1 MSILNLLRGLNVE
14 VDPIKNKVTITG
26 LRFLYVCRDLEK
38 YIGAKMLYSILDN
51 VSYSRL
57 VFSMFYL
64 PDFYHAIN
72 TLLTDPKFKRRIR
85 SGRELLAIRTE
96 LEKIPLIANIK
107 IINETEPNAIP
118 KIDKSKLNKIFNNI
132 KLFDY
137 QDKFIDDCIW
147 KSKLLGLNGYLLDA
161 PPGAGKAQP
170 LYSKVKIPG
179 GWTTMGEIQPGDYV
193 ETDEGKYTRVLDTF
207 PQGLRDVYEITFKDG
222 RKVRCDENHL
232 WKVHFYD
239 WKLPNTCDD
248 GYRIKT
254 TLEMIKE
261 HKRVRSKGKY
271 LKIPLV
277 TGIDR
282 PSYRDV
288 DLPLDPYFLGA
299 ILGDG
304 GISGTGVHIHT
315 PDEEIIDKIREKLIP
330 ECQIIKNNYIESTCP
345 VFSVVRSGRENGR
358 KNQVK
363 EILIE
368 LGLYG
373 KRAWEKSI
381 PEVYFT
387 GSYHQRLELLKGLL
401 DTDGYAGNGGSIEFS
416 STSETMALQVQEL
429 VWSIGGICKLAKRQT
444 YFTHKGVKKSGRIS
458 YRLNIRHQF
467 PESLFHV
474 TRKRDNLSND
484 NQYSR
489 HGLKLAITDIEYIG
503 KEETKCISIL
513 SEKKLYLT
521 DNYIVTHNTI
531 TSISLMEVLDAD
543 TIIVVCPK
551 KAVNNVWDETINRIY
566 KEPQSY
572 SMSLPVLHGPSKPA
586 GFDINDHF
594 IVCHYESLGKLN
606 DYLKSIKIPNKK
618 YAVVLD
624 ECLHPDTEVLTPTG
638 FKSIKDVTTDD
649 KVLQYNP
656 DGSNS
661 WVNPSRVVKKPTLES
676 HHYINSRWEQV
687 VTPNHRMIYKQKH
700 RKSGELSL
708 REKLSKDY
716 YPGDDNTIVSGIL
729 INNGKT
735 KLTPLEKLLIAI
747 QADGSI
753 NYVSEVS
760 KFIKIEFHL
769 TKERKINRLLNI
781 LKDVGIE
788 YSDYSSRNTDRI
800 DKRFLIR
807 IPFEMLDFLKGFE
820 SCAKKI
826 KSFDSWVDL
835 SDKTSDWCREFIEEL
850 VEWDGYKSPPVDGII
865 KYIYYSSTE
874 SINADIV
881 QLVAANCGVRI
892 KRTLSIDDRKETYKD
907 NHRINMMKVSLANN
921 QCTRKVINKH
931 IDPVDFYCVTV
942 PSGMF
947 YVRYNNK
954 VSVTGNCHS
963 LNSHNSERSI
973 QFRELVSKI
982 DPIFCLWM
990 SGTPIKALGTET
1002 MTMFATI
1009 DRLFDKSVYKSF
1021 LKVFGISGV
1030 YAISV
1035 MAHRLQLVRS
1045 EIKTNGSGVEQYTHK
1060 VKVTLQNGAD
1070 YTLKTISNKMID
1082 YVKERKE
1089 YYQKNA
1095 KKYEEDFFT
1104 SIDVYISEVTRG
1116 RGNTTLFRNELED
1129 YLTKAKT
1136 LHNGYSPTDPKH
1148 KQYVLECNYY
1158 EDKVIIPRLP
1168 NDVKK
1173 IFRKAKSVYKY
1184 VELTIMGEALGN
1196 ILGKARSRCNA
1207 DMVKQLVTD
1216 AKVIS
1221 EDGEIY
1227 QSNLPDLILNAQA
1240 KTIIF
1245 TDYVEVVKET
1255 EYQLKLKGFK
1265 PISIFGETTSGN
1277 GLALQTKIF
1286 KEDSEINPL
1295 ITTYKTLSEAVP
1307 LTEANRVIFL
1317 NLPFRSGTYEQAVKR
1332 ANRIGQTL
1340 DVDLFEVT
1348 LDTGEEPNISTRN
1361 EDILKW
1367 SEEQVA
1373 LILGKK
1379 LPEENKEIL
1388 HGLIETSTIEDKV
1401 KTGINTITKV
1411 ASKFLDW

>member
-14 VDPIKNKVTITG
+14 VDPINNKVTITG

-96 LEKIPLIANIK
+96 LEKIPLVANIK
-107 IINETEPNAIP
+107 IINSTDPSTIP

-161 PPGAGKAQP
+161 PMGSGK
-170 LYSKVKIPG
+170 S
-179 GWTTMGEIQPGDYV
+179 
-193 ETDEGKYTRVLDTF
+193 
-207 PQGLRDVYEITFKDG
+207 
-222 RKVRCDENHL
+222 
-232 WKVHFYD
+232 
-239 WKLPNTCDD
+239 
-248 GYRIKT
+248 
-254 TLEMIKE
+254 
-261 HKRVRSKGKY
+261 
-271 LKIPLV
+271 
-277 TGIDR
+277 
-282 PSYRDV
+282 
-288 DLPLDPYFLGA
+288 
-299 ILGDG
+299 ILG
-304 GISGTGVHIHT
+304 V
-315 PDEEIIDKIREKLIP
+315 
-330 ECQIIKNNYIESTCP
+330 
-345 VFSVVRSGRENGR
+345 
-358 KNQVK
+358 
-363 EILIE
+363 
-368 LGLYG
+368 
-373 KRAWEKSI
+373 
-381 PEVYFT
+381 
-387 GSYHQRLELLKGLL
+387 
-401 DTDGYAGNGGSIEFS
+401 
-416 STSETMALQVQEL
+416 
-429 VWSIGGICKLAKRQT
+429 
-444 YFTHKGVKKSGRIS
+444 
-458 YRLNIRHQF
+458 
-467 PESLFHV
+467 
-474 TRKRDNLSND
+474 
-484 NQYSR
+484 
-489 HGLKLAITDIEYIG
+489 
-503 KEETKCISIL
+503 
-513 SEKKLYLT
+513 
-521 DNYIVTHNTI
+521 
-531 TSISLMEVLDAD
+531 SLMEILNIDI
-543 TIIVVCPK
+543 IIVVCPK
-551 KAVNNVWDETINRIY
+551 KAINNVWDETINRIY

-586 GFDINDHF
+586 GFDINDRF

-606 DYLKSIKIPNKK
+606 DYLKSIKIPNKR
-618 YAVVLD
+618 YGILLD
-624 ECLHPDTEVLTPTG
+624 E
-638 FKSIKDVTTDD
+638 S
-649 KVLQYNP
+649 
-656 DGSNS
+656 
-661 WVNPSRVVKKPTLES
+661 
-676 HHYINSRWEQV
+676 
-687 VTPNHRMIYKQKH
+687 
-700 RKSGELSL
+700 
-708 REKLSKDY
+708 
-716 YPGDDNTIVSGIL
+716 
-729 INNGKT
+729 
-735 KLTPLEKLLIAI
+735 
-747 QADGSI
+747 
-753 NYVSEVS
+753 
-760 KFIKIEFHL
+760 
-769 TKERKINRLLNI
+769 
-781 LKDVGIE
+781 
-788 YSDYSSRNTDRI
+788 
-800 DKRFLIR
+800 
-807 IPFEMLDFLKGFE
+807 
-820 SCAKKI
+820 
-826 KSFDSWVDL
+826 
-835 SDKTSDWCREFIEEL
+835 
-850 VEWDGYKSPPVDGII
+850 
-865 KYIYYSSTE
+865 
-874 SINADIV
+874 
-881 QLVAANCGVRI
+881 
-892 KRTLSIDDRKETYKD
+892 
-907 NHRINMMKVSLANN
+907 
-921 QCTRKVINKH
+921 
-931 IDPVDFYCVTV
+931 
-942 PSGMF
+942 
-947 YVRYNNK
+947 
-954 VSVTGNCHS
+954 HS

-1095 KKYEEDFFT
+1095 KKYEDDFFS
-1104 SIDVYISEVTRG
+1104 SIEVYRSCVVKG
-1116 RGNTTLFRNELED
+1116 RGDTSFFRADLED
-1129 YLTKAKT
+1129 YLSKAKT

>member
-14 VDPIKNKVTITG
+14 VDPVRNKVEITG

-107 IINETEPNAIP
+107 VINETEPNAIP
-118 KIDKSKLNKIFNNI
+118 KLDKSKLNRIFNNI

-137 QDKFIDDCIW
+137 QDKFIDDCVW

-161 PPGAGKAQP
+161 PPG
-170 LYSKVKIPG
+170 
-179 GWTTMGEIQPGDYV
+179 
-193 ETDEGKYTRVLDTF
+193 
-207 PQGLRDVYEITFKDG
+207 
-222 RKVRCDENHL
+222 
-232 WKVHFYD
+232 
-239 WKLPNTCDD
+239 
-248 GYRIKT
+248 
-254 TLEMIKE
+254 
-261 HKRVRSKGKY
+261 
-271 LKIPLV
+271 
-277 TGIDR
+277 
-282 PSYRDV
+282 
-288 DLPLDPYFLGA
+288 
-299 ILGDG
+299 
-304 GISGTGVHIHT
+304 SG
-315 PDEEIIDKIREKLIP
+315 
-330 ECQIIKNNYIESTCP
+330 
-345 VFSVVRSGRENGR
+345 
-358 KNQVK
+358 
-363 EILIE
+363 
-368 LGLYG
+368 
-373 KRAWEKSI
+373 KSI
-381 PEVYFT
+381 
-387 GSYHQRLELLKGLL
+387 S
-401 DTDGYAGNGGSIEFS
+401 
-416 STSETMALQVQEL
+416 
-429 VWSIGGICKLAKRQT
+429 
-444 YFTHKGVKKSGRIS
+444 
-458 YRLNIRHQF
+458 
-467 PESLFHV
+467 
-474 TRKRDNLSND
+474 
-484 NQYSR
+484 
-489 HGLKLAITDIEYIG
+489 
-503 KEETKCISIL
+503 
-513 SEKKLYLT
+513 
-521 DNYIVTHNTI
+521 
-531 TSISLMEVLDAD
+531 SISLMEILDID
-543 TIIVVCPK
+543 TIFVVSPK
-551 KAVNNVWDETINRIY
+551 KAVNDVWDETITRIY
-566 KEPQSY
+566 KEPQPY

-586 GFDINDHF
+586 GFDINDRF

-606 DYLKSIKIPNKK
+606 DYLKSIKIPNKR
-618 YAVVLD
+618 YGVILD
-624 ECLHPDTEVLTPTG
+624 E
-638 FKSIKDVTTDD
+638 S
-649 KVLQYNP
+649 
-656 DGSNS
+656 
-661 WVNPSRVVKKPTLES
+661 
-676 HHYINSRWEQV
+676 
-687 VTPNHRMIYKQKH
+687 
-700 RKSGELSL
+700 
-708 REKLSKDY
+708 
-716 YPGDDNTIVSGIL
+716 
-729 INNGKT
+729 
-735 KLTPLEKLLIAI
+735 
-747 QADGSI
+747 
-753 NYVSEVS
+753 
-760 KFIKIEFHL
+760 
-769 TKERKINRLLNI
+769 
-781 LKDVGIE
+781 
-788 YSDYSSRNTDRI
+788 
-800 DKRFLIR
+800 
-807 IPFEMLDFLKGFE
+807 
-820 SCAKKI
+820 
-826 KSFDSWVDL
+826 
-835 SDKTSDWCREFIEEL
+835 
-850 VEWDGYKSPPVDGII
+850 
-865 KYIYYSSTE
+865 
-874 SINADIV
+874 
-881 QLVAANCGVRI
+881 
-892 KRTLSIDDRKETYKD
+892 
-907 NHRINMMKVSLANN
+907 
-921 QCTRKVINKH
+921 
-931 IDPVDFYCVTV
+931 
-942 PSGMF
+942 
-947 YVRYNNK
+947 
-954 VSVTGNCHS
+954 HS

-1095 KKYEEDFFT
+1095 KKYEDDFFS
-1104 SIDVYISEVTRG
+1104 SIEVYRSRVVKG
-1116 RGNTTLFRNELED
+1116 RGDTGLFRADLED
-1129 YLTKAKT
+1129 YLSKAKT

-1173 IFRKAKSVYKY
+1173 VFRKAKSVYKY

-1227 QSNLPDLILNAQA
+1227 QSNLPDLILNSQA

-1388 HGLIETSTIEDKV
+1388 HGLIETSTIEDKI
-1401 KTGINTITKV
+1401 KTGIDTVTRV

>member
-1 MSILNLLRGLNVE
+1 MSILNLLRGLKVE
-14 VDPIKNKVTITG
+14 VDPVSNKVTITG

-161 PPGAGKAQP
+161 PPG
-170 LYSKVKIPG
+170 
-179 GWTTMGEIQPGDYV
+179 
-193 ETDEGKYTRVLDTF
+193 
-207 PQGLRDVYEITFKDG
+207 
-222 RKVRCDENHL
+222 
-232 WKVHFYD
+232 
-239 WKLPNTCDD
+239 
-248 GYRIKT
+248 
-254 TLEMIKE
+254 
-261 HKRVRSKGKY
+261 
-271 LKIPLV
+271 
-277 TGIDR
+277 
-282 PSYRDV
+282 
-288 DLPLDPYFLGA
+288 
-299 ILGDG
+299 
-304 GISGTGVHIHT
+304 SG
-315 PDEEIIDKIREKLIP
+315 
-330 ECQIIKNNYIESTCP
+330 
-345 VFSVVRSGRENGR
+345 
-358 KNQVK
+358 
-363 EILIE
+363 
-368 LGLYG
+368 
-373 KRAWEKSI
+373 KSI
-381 PEVYFT
+381 
-387 GSYHQRLELLKGLL
+387 S
-401 DTDGYAGNGGSIEFS
+401 
-416 STSETMALQVQEL
+416 
-429 VWSIGGICKLAKRQT
+429 
-444 YFTHKGVKKSGRIS
+444 
-458 YRLNIRHQF
+458 
-467 PESLFHV
+467 
-474 TRKRDNLSND
+474 
-484 NQYSR
+484 
-489 HGLKLAITDIEYIG
+489 
-503 KEETKCISIL
+503 
-513 SEKKLYLT
+513 
-521 DNYIVTHNTI
+521 
-531 TSISLMEVLDAD
+531 SISLMEILDID
-543 TIIVVCPK
+543 TIFVVSPK
-551 KAVNNVWDETINRIY
+551 KAVNDVWDETITRIY
-566 KEPQSY
+566 KEPQPY

-586 GFDINDHF
+586 GFDIGDRF

-606 DYLKSIKIPNKK
+606 DYLKSIKIPNKR
-618 YAVVLD
+618 YGVILD
-624 ECLHPDTEVLTPTG
+624 E
-638 FKSIKDVTTDD
+638 S
-649 KVLQYNP
+649 
-656 DGSNS
+656 
-661 WVNPSRVVKKPTLES
+661 
-676 HHYINSRWEQV
+676 
-687 VTPNHRMIYKQKH
+687 
-700 RKSGELSL
+700 
-708 REKLSKDY
+708 
-716 YPGDDNTIVSGIL
+716 
-729 INNGKT
+729 
-735 KLTPLEKLLIAI
+735 
-747 QADGSI
+747 
-753 NYVSEVS
+753 
-760 KFIKIEFHL
+760 
-769 TKERKINRLLNI
+769 
-781 LKDVGIE
+781 
-788 YSDYSSRNTDRI
+788 
-800 DKRFLIR
+800 
-807 IPFEMLDFLKGFE
+807 
-820 SCAKKI
+820 
-826 KSFDSWVDL
+826 
-835 SDKTSDWCREFIEEL
+835 
-850 VEWDGYKSPPVDGII
+850 
-865 KYIYYSSTE
+865 
-874 SINADIV
+874 
-881 QLVAANCGVRI
+881 
-892 KRTLSIDDRKETYKD
+892 
-907 NHRINMMKVSLANN
+907 
-921 QCTRKVINKH
+921 
-931 IDPVDFYCVTV
+931 
-942 PSGMF
+942 
-947 YVRYNNK
+947 
-954 VSVTGNCHS
+954 HS

-1095 KKYEEDFFT
+1095 KKYEDDFFS
-1104 SIDVYISEVTRG
+1104 SIEVYRSCVVKG
-1116 RGNTTLFRNELED
+1116 RGDTSFFRADLED
-1129 YLTKAKT
+1129 YLSKAKT

-1388 HGLIETSTIEDKV
+1388 HGLIETSTIEDKI
-1401 KTGINTITKV
+1401 KTGIDTVTRV

>member
-14 VDPIKNKVTITG
+14 VDPVSNKVTITG

-107 IINETEPNAIP
+107 TINSTEPNAIP
-118 KIDKSKLNKIFNNI
+118 KLDKSKLNKIFNNI

-137 QDKFIDDCIW
+137 QDKFIDDCVW
-147 KSKLLGLNGYLLDA
+147 KSKLLSLNGYLLDA
-161 PPGAGKAQP
+161 AAG
-170 LYSKVKIPG
+170 S
-179 GWTTMGEIQPGDYV
+179 
-193 ETDEGKYTRVLDTF
+193 GKTF
-207 PQGLRDVYEITFKDG
+207 L
-222 RKVRCDENHL
+222 
-232 WKVHFYD
+232 
-239 WKLPNTCDD
+239 
-248 GYRIKT
+248 
-254 TLEMIKE
+254 
-261 HKRVRSKGKY
+261 
-271 LKIPLV
+271 
-277 TGIDR
+277 
-282 PSYRDV
+282 
-288 DLPLDPYFLGA
+288 
-299 ILGDG
+299 
-304 GISGTGVHIHT
+304 
-315 PDEEIIDKIREKLIP
+315 
-330 ECQIIKNNYIESTCP
+330 
-345 VFSVVRSGRENGR
+345 
-358 KNQVK
+358 
-363 EILIE
+363 
-368 LGLYG
+368 
-373 KRAWEKSI
+373 
-381 PEVYFT
+381 
-387 GSYHQRLELLKGLL
+387 
-401 DTDGYAGNGGSIEFS
+401 
-416 STSETMALQVQEL
+416 
-429 VWSIGGICKLAKRQT
+429 
-444 YFTHKGVKKSGRIS
+444 
-458 YRLNIRHQF
+458 
-467 PESLFHV
+467 
-474 TRKRDNLSND
+474 
-484 NQYSR
+484 
-489 HGLKLAITDIEYIG
+489 
-503 KEETKCISIL
+503 
-513 SEKKLYLT
+513 
-521 DNYIVTHNTI
+521 
-531 TSISLMEVLDAD
+531 SISLAEMLDAD

-551 KAVNNVWDETINRIY
+551 KAVNDVWDETITRIY

-586 GFDINDHF
+586 GFDINDRF

-606 DYLKSIKIPNKK
+606 DYLNSIKIPNKR
-618 YAVVLD
+618 YFVVLD
-624 ECLHPDTEVLTPTG
+624 E
-638 FKSIKDVTTDD
+638 
-649 KVLQYNP
+649 
-656 DGSNS
+656 
-661 WVNPSRVVKKPTLES
+661 
-676 HHYINSRWEQV
+676 
-687 VTPNHRMIYKQKH
+687 
-700 RKSGELSL
+700 
-708 REKLSKDY
+708 
-716 YPGDDNTIVSGIL
+716 
-729 INNGKT
+729 
-735 KLTPLEKLLIAI
+735 
-747 QADGSI
+747 
-753 NYVSEVS
+753 
-760 KFIKIEFHL
+760 
-769 TKERKINRLLNI
+769 
-781 LKDVGIE
+781 
-788 YSDYSSRNTDRI
+788 
-800 DKRFLIR
+800 
-807 IPFEMLDFLKGFE
+807 
-820 SCAKKI
+820 
-826 KSFDSWVDL
+826 
-835 SDKTSDWCREFIEEL
+835 
-850 VEWDGYKSPPVDGII
+850 
-865 KYIYYSSTE
+865 
-874 SINADIV
+874 
-881 QLVAANCGVRI
+881 
-892 KRTLSIDDRKETYKD
+892 
-907 NHRINMMKVSLANN
+907 
-921 QCTRKVINKH
+921 
-931 IDPVDFYCVTV
+931 
-942 PSGMF
+942 
-947 YVRYNNK
+947 
-954 VSVTGNCHS
+954 CHS

-1095 KKYEEDFFT
+1095 KKYEDDFFS
-1104 SIDVYISEVTRG
+1104 SIEVYRSRVVKG
-1116 RGNTTLFRNELED
+1116 RGDTNFFRADLED
-1129 YLTKAKT
+1129 YLSKAKT

-1173 IFRKAKSVYKY
+1173 VFRKAKSVYKY

-1207 DMVKQLVTD
+1207 DMVKQLVAD

-1286 KEDSEINPL
+1286 KEDNEINPL

-1388 HGLIETSTIEDKV
+1388 HGLIETSTIEDKI
-1401 KTGINTITKV
+1401 KTGIDTVTRV

>member
-14 VDPIKNKVTITG
+14 VDPVSNKVTITG

-107 IINETEPNAIP
+107 TINSTEPNRIP

-137 QDKFIDDCIW
+137 QDKFIDDCVW

-161 PPGAGKAQP
+161 GAG
-170 LYSKVKIPG
+170 L
-179 GWTTMGEIQPGDYV
+179 
-193 ETDEGKYTRVLDTF
+193 GKT
-207 PQGLRDVYEITFKDG
+207 
-222 RKVRCDENHL
+222 
-232 WKVHFYD
+232 
-239 WKLPNTCDD
+239 
-248 GYRIKT
+248 
-254 TLEMIKE
+254 
-261 HKRVRSKGKY
+261 
-271 LKIPLV
+271 
-277 TGIDR
+277 
-282 PSYRDV
+282 
-288 DLPLDPYFLGA
+288 
-299 ILGDG
+299 IL
-304 GISGTGVHIHT
+304 
-315 PDEEIIDKIREKLIP
+315 
-330 ECQIIKNNYIESTCP
+330 
-345 VFSVVRSGRENGR
+345 
-358 KNQVK
+358 
-363 EILIE
+363 
-368 LGLYG
+368 
-373 KRAWEKSI
+373 
-381 PEVYFT
+381 
-387 GSYHQRLELLKGLL
+387 
-401 DTDGYAGNGGSIEFS
+401 
-416 STSETMALQVQEL
+416 
-429 VWSIGGICKLAKRQT
+429 
-444 YFTHKGVKKSGRIS
+444 
-458 YRLNIRHQF
+458 
-467 PESLFHV
+467 
-474 TRKRDNLSND
+474 
-484 NQYSR
+484 
-489 HGLKLAITDIEYIG
+489 
-503 KEETKCISIL
+503 
-513 SEKKLYLT
+513 
-521 DNYIVTHNTI
+521 
-531 TSISLMEVLDAD
+531 SISLAEMLDAD

-551 KAVNNVWDETINRIY
+551 KAVNDVWDETINRIY

-586 GFDINDHF
+586 GFDINDRF

-606 DYLKSIKIPNKK
+606 DYLNSIKIPNKR
-618 YAVVLD
+618 YFVVLD
-624 ECLHPDTEVLTPTG
+624 E
-638 FKSIKDVTTDD
+638 
-649 KVLQYNP
+649 
-656 DGSNS
+656 
-661 WVNPSRVVKKPTLES
+661 
-676 HHYINSRWEQV
+676 
-687 VTPNHRMIYKQKH
+687 
-700 RKSGELSL
+700 
-708 REKLSKDY
+708 
-716 YPGDDNTIVSGIL
+716 
-729 INNGKT
+729 
-735 KLTPLEKLLIAI
+735 
-747 QADGSI
+747 
-753 NYVSEVS
+753 
-760 KFIKIEFHL
+760 
-769 TKERKINRLLNI
+769 
-781 LKDVGIE
+781 
-788 YSDYSSRNTDRI
+788 
-800 DKRFLIR
+800 
-807 IPFEMLDFLKGFE
+807 
-820 SCAKKI
+820 
-826 KSFDSWVDL
+826 
-835 SDKTSDWCREFIEEL
+835 
-850 VEWDGYKSPPVDGII
+850 
-865 KYIYYSSTE
+865 
-874 SINADIV
+874 
-881 QLVAANCGVRI
+881 
-892 KRTLSIDDRKETYKD
+892 
-907 NHRINMMKVSLANN
+907 
-921 QCTRKVINKH
+921 
-931 IDPVDFYCVTV
+931 
-942 PSGMF
+942 
-947 YVRYNNK
+947 
-954 VSVTGNCHS
+954 CHS

-982 DPIFCLWM
+982 DPVFCLWM

-1095 KKYEEDFFT
+1095 KKYEDDFFS
-1104 SIDVYISEVTRG
+1104 SIEVYRSRVVKG
-1116 RGNTTLFRNELED
+1116 RGDTGFFRADLED
-1129 YLTKAKT
+1129 YLVKAKT

-1173 IFRKAKSVYKY
+1173 VFRKAKSVYKY

-1388 HGLIETSTIEDKV
+1388 HGLIETSTIEDKI
-1401 KTGINTITKV
+1401 KTGIDTVTRV

>member
-14 VDPIKNKVTITG
+14 VDPVSNKVTITG

-161 PPGAGKAQP
+161 PPGAGKTA
-170 LYSKVKIPG
+170 
-179 GWTTMGEIQPGDYV
+179 
-193 ETDEGKYTRVLDTF
+193 
-207 PQGLRDVYEITFKDG
+207 
-222 RKVRCDENHL
+222 
-232 WKVHFYD
+232 
-239 WKLPNTCDD
+239 
-248 GYRIKT
+248 
-254 TLEMIKE
+254 
-261 HKRVRSKGKY
+261 
-271 LKIPLV
+271 
-277 TGIDR
+277 
-282 PSYRDV
+282 
-288 DLPLDPYFLGA
+288 A
-299 ILGDG
+299 
-304 GISGTGVHIHT
+304 
-315 PDEEIIDKIREKLIP
+315 
-330 ECQIIKNNYIESTCP
+330 
-345 VFSVVRSGRENGR
+345 
-358 KNQVK
+358 
-363 EILIE
+363 
-368 LGLYG
+368 
-373 KRAWEKSI
+373 
-381 PEVYFT
+381 
-387 GSYHQRLELLKGLL
+387 
-401 DTDGYAGNGGSIEFS
+401 
-416 STSETMALQVQEL
+416 
-429 VWSIGGICKLAKRQT
+429 
-444 YFTHKGVKKSGRIS
+444 
-458 YRLNIRHQF
+458 
-467 PESLFHV
+467 
-474 TRKRDNLSND
+474 
-484 NQYSR
+484 
-489 HGLKLAITDIEYIG
+489 
-503 KEETKCISIL
+503 
-513 SEKKLYLT
+513 
-521 DNYIVTHNTI
+521 
-531 TSISLMEVLDAD
+531 SISLMEVLDAD

-551 KAVNNVWDETINRIY
+551 KAVNDVWDETINRIY

-572 SMSLPVLHGPSKPA
+572 SLSLPVLHGPSKPA

-624 ECLHPDTEVLTPTG
+624 E
-638 FKSIKDVTTDD
+638 
-649 KVLQYNP
+649 
-656 DGSNS
+656 
-661 WVNPSRVVKKPTLES
+661 S
-676 HHYINSRWEQV
+676 HL
-687 VTPNHRMIYKQKH
+687 M
-700 RKSGELSL
+700 
-708 REKLSKDY
+708 
-716 YPGDDNTIVSGIL
+716 
-729 INNGKT
+729 
-735 KLTPLEKLLIAI
+735 
-747 QADGSI
+747 
-753 NYVSEVS
+753 
-760 KFIKIEFHL
+760 
-769 TKERKINRLLNI
+769 
-781 LKDVGIE
+781 
-788 YSDYSSRNTDRI
+788 
-800 DKRFLIR
+800 
-807 IPFEMLDFLKGFE
+807 
-820 SCAKKI
+820 
-826 KSFDSWVDL
+826 
-835 SDKTSDWCREFIEEL
+835 
-850 VEWDGYKSPPVDGII
+850 
-865 KYIYYSSTE
+865 
-874 SINADIV
+874 
-881 QLVAANCGVRI
+881 
-892 KRTLSIDDRKETYKD
+892 
-907 NHRINMMKVSLANN
+907 
-921 QCTRKVINKH
+921 
-931 IDPVDFYCVTV
+931 
-942 PSGMF
+942 
-947 YVRYNNK
+947 
-954 VSVTGNCHS
+954 
-963 LNSHNSERSI
+963 NSHNSERSI

-1095 KKYEEDFFT
+1095 KKYEDDFFS
-1104 SIDVYISEVTRG
+1104 SIEVYRSCVVKG
-1116 RGNTTLFRNELED
+1116 RGDTSFFRADLED
-1129 YLTKAKT
+1129 YLSKAKT

-1388 HGLIETSTIEDKV
+1388 HGLIETSTIEDKI
-1401 KTGINTITKV
+1401 KTGIDTVTRV

>member
-14 VDPIKNKVTITG
+14 VDPVNNKVTITG

-107 IINETEPNAIP
+107 TINNTEPNAIP

-137 QDKFIDDCIW
+137 QDKFIDDCVW

-161 PPGAGKAQP
+161 PAG
-170 LYSKVKIPG
+170 S
-179 GWTTMGEIQPGDYV
+179 
-193 ETDEGKYTRVLDTF
+193 GK
-207 PQGLRDVYEITFKDG
+207 
-222 RKVRCDENHL
+222 
-232 WKVHFYD
+232 
-239 WKLPNTCDD
+239 
-248 GYRIKT
+248 
-254 TLEMIKE
+254 
-261 HKRVRSKGKY
+261 
-271 LKIPLV
+271 
-277 TGIDR
+277 
-282 PSYRDV
+282 
-288 DLPLDPYFLGA
+288 
-299 ILGDG
+299 
-304 GISGTGVHIHT
+304 
-315 PDEEIIDKIREKLIP
+315 
-330 ECQIIKNNYIESTCP
+330 
-345 VFSVVRSGRENGR
+345 
-358 KNQVK
+358 
-363 EILIE
+363 
-368 LGLYG
+368 
-373 KRAWEKSI
+373 
-381 PEVYFT
+381 
-387 GSYHQRLELLKGLL
+387 
-401 DTDGYAGNGGSIEFS
+401 
-416 STSETMALQVQEL
+416 
-429 VWSIGGICKLAKRQT
+429 
-444 YFTHKGVKKSGRIS
+444 
-458 YRLNIRHQF
+458 
-467 PESLFHV
+467 
-474 TRKRDNLSND
+474 
-484 NQYSR
+484 
-489 HGLKLAITDIEYIG
+489 
-503 KEETKCISIL
+503 SIL
-513 SEKKLYLT
+513 S
-521 DNYIVTHNTI
+521 V
-531 TSISLMEVLDAD
+531 SLMELLNVD

-551 KAVNNVWDETINRIY
+551 KAVNDVWDETINRIY
-566 KEPQSY
+566 KEPQPY
-572 SMSLPVLHGPSKPA
+572 SMSLPVLHGPNKPA
-586 GFDINDHF
+586 GFDINDRF
-594 IVCHYESLGKLN
+594 IVCHYESLEKLN
-606 DYLKSIKIPNKK
+606 DYLKSIKIPNKR
-618 YAVVLD
+618 YGIILD
-624 ECLHPDTEVLTPTG
+624 E
-638 FKSIKDVTTDD
+638 S
-649 KVLQYNP
+649 
-656 DGSNS
+656 
-661 WVNPSRVVKKPTLES
+661 
-676 HHYINSRWEQV
+676 
-687 VTPNHRMIYKQKH
+687 
-700 RKSGELSL
+700 
-708 REKLSKDY
+708 
-716 YPGDDNTIVSGIL
+716 
-729 INNGKT
+729 
-735 KLTPLEKLLIAI
+735 
-747 QADGSI
+747 
-753 NYVSEVS
+753 
-760 KFIKIEFHL
+760 
-769 TKERKINRLLNI
+769 
-781 LKDVGIE
+781 
-788 YSDYSSRNTDRI
+788 
-800 DKRFLIR
+800 
-807 IPFEMLDFLKGFE
+807 
-820 SCAKKI
+820 
-826 KSFDSWVDL
+826 
-835 SDKTSDWCREFIEEL
+835 
-850 VEWDGYKSPPVDGII
+850 
-865 KYIYYSSTE
+865 
-874 SINADIV
+874 
-881 QLVAANCGVRI
+881 
-892 KRTLSIDDRKETYKD
+892 
-907 NHRINMMKVSLANN
+907 
-921 QCTRKVINKH
+921 
-931 IDPVDFYCVTV
+931 
-942 PSGMF
+942 
-947 YVRYNNK
+947 
-954 VSVTGNCHS
+954 HS

-1095 KKYEEDFFT
+1095 KKYEDDFFS
-1104 SIDVYISEVTRG
+1104 SIEVYRSRVVKG
-1116 RGNTTLFRNELED
+1116 RGDTGFFRADLED
-1129 YLTKAKT
+1129 YLVKAKT

-1173 IFRKAKSVYKY
+1173 VFRKAKSVYKY

-1196 ILGKARSRCNA
+1196 ILGKARARCNA

-1265 PISIFGETTSGN
+1265 PICIFGETTSGN

-1388 HGLIETSTIEDKV
+1388 HGLIETSTIEDKI
-1401 KTGINTITKV
+1401 KTGTDTVTRV

>member
-14 VDPIKNKVTITG
+14 VDPVRNKVEITG

-118 KIDKSKLNKIFNNI
+118 KLDKSKLNRIFNNI

-137 QDKFIDDCIW
+137 QDKFIDDCVW

-161 PPGAGKAQP
+161 GAGTGKAQP

-193 ETDEGKYTRVLDTF
+193 ETDDGKYAKVLGTF

-239 WKLPNTCDD
+239 WKMPNTCDD
-248 GYRIKT
+248 GYRIKS
-254 TLEMIKE
+254 TLELLKE
-261 HKRVRSKGKY
+261 HERVRNQGKY

-277 TGIDR
+277 TGVDK
-282 PSYRDV
+282 PSYRDA
-288 DLPLDPYFLGA
+288 DLPLYPYLLGV

-304 GISGTGVHIHT
+304 GIAGTGVHIHT
-315 PDEEIIDKIREKLIP
+315 PDEDIIDKIRENLIT
-330 ECQIIKNNYIESTCP
+330 ECRIVKNSYIESTCP
-345 VFSVVRSGRENGR
+345 VFSVIRSNREYGK

-363 EILIE
+363 EILID
-368 LGLYG
+368 LKLYG
-373 KRAWEKSI
+373 KRSWEKSI
-381 PEVYFT
+381 PEEYFE
-387 GSYHQRLELLKGLL
+387 GSYHQRLELLRGLL
-401 DTDGYAGNGGSIEFS
+401 DTDGSASKGTIEFS
-416 STSETMALQVQEL
+416 SASETLARQVQEL
-429 VWSIGGICKLAKRQT
+429 VWSIGGICKITQRQT
-444 YFTHKGVKKSGRIS
+444 YFTHKGVKKPGRVS
-458 YRLNIRHQF
+458 YRLNIRYQY

-474 TRKRDNLSND
+474 TRKRANVSND
-484 NQYSR
+484 SQYCR
-489 HGLKLAITDIEYIG
+489 HGIKLAITDIKYIG

-531 TSISLMEVLDAD
+531 LSISLAEMLDSD
-543 TIIVVCPK
+543 TIIVISPK
-551 KAVNNVWDETINRIY
+551 KAVNDVWDETITRIY
-566 KEPQSY
+566 KEPQPY

-586 GFDINDHF
+586 GFDINDRF

-606 DYLKSIKIPNKK
+606 DYLNSIKIPNKR
-618 YAVVLD
+618 YFVVLD
-624 ECLHPDTEVLTPTG
+624 E
-638 FKSIKDVTTDD
+638 
-649 KVLQYNP
+649 
-656 DGSNS
+656 
-661 WVNPSRVVKKPTLES
+661 
-676 HHYINSRWEQV
+676 
-687 VTPNHRMIYKQKH
+687 
-700 RKSGELSL
+700 
-708 REKLSKDY
+708 
-716 YPGDDNTIVSGIL
+716 
-729 INNGKT
+729 
-735 KLTPLEKLLIAI
+735 
-747 QADGSI
+747 
-753 NYVSEVS
+753 
-760 KFIKIEFHL
+760 
-769 TKERKINRLLNI
+769 
-781 LKDVGIE
+781 
-788 YSDYSSRNTDRI
+788 
-800 DKRFLIR
+800 
-807 IPFEMLDFLKGFE
+807 
-820 SCAKKI
+820 
-826 KSFDSWVDL
+826 
-835 SDKTSDWCREFIEEL
+835 
-850 VEWDGYKSPPVDGII
+850 
-865 KYIYYSSTE
+865 
-874 SINADIV
+874 
-881 QLVAANCGVRI
+881 
-892 KRTLSIDDRKETYKD
+892 
-907 NHRINMMKVSLANN
+907 
-921 QCTRKVINKH
+921 
-931 IDPVDFYCVTV
+931 
-942 PSGMF
+942 
-947 YVRYNNK
+947 
-954 VSVTGNCHS
+954 CHS

-1095 KKYEEDFFT
+1095 KKYEDDFFS
-1104 SIDVYISEVTRG
+1104 SIEVYRSRVVKG
-1116 RGNTTLFRNELED
+1116 RGDTSFFRADLED
-1129 YLTKAKT
+1129 YLSKAKT

-1173 IFRKAKSVYKY
+1173 VFRKAKSVYKY

-1379 LPEENKEIL
+1379 LPEENREIL
-1388 HGLIETSTIEDKV
+1388 HGLIETSTIEDKI
-1401 KTGINTITKV
+1401 KTGIDTVTRV

>member
-14 VDPIKNKVTITG
+14 VDPVHNKVEITG

-38 YIGAKMLYSILDN
+38 YIGTKMLYSILDN
-51 VSYSRL
+51 VSYSSL

-107 IINETEPNAIP
+107 IINETEPNEIP
-118 KIDKSKLNKIFNNI
+118 KLDKSKLNRIFNNI

-137 QDKFIDDCIW
+137 QDKFIDDCVW

-161 PPGAGKAQP
+161 GPGLGK
-170 LYSKVKIPG
+170 
-179 GWTTMGEIQPGDYV
+179 
-193 ETDEGKYTRVLDTF
+193 
-207 PQGLRDVYEITFKDG
+207 
-222 RKVRCDENHL
+222 
-232 WKVHFYD
+232 
-239 WKLPNTCDD
+239 
-248 GYRIKT
+248 
-254 TLEMIKE
+254 TL
-261 HKRVRSKGKY
+261 
-271 LKIPLV
+271 
-277 TGIDR
+277 
-282 PSYRDV
+282 
-288 DLPLDPYFLGA
+288 
-299 ILGDG
+299 
-304 GISGTGVHIHT
+304 
-315 PDEEIIDKIREKLIP
+315 
-330 ECQIIKNNYIESTCP
+330 
-345 VFSVVRSGRENGR
+345 
-358 KNQVK
+358 
-363 EILIE
+363 
-368 LGLYG
+368 
-373 KRAWEKSI
+373 
-381 PEVYFT
+381 
-387 GSYHQRLELLKGLL
+387 
-401 DTDGYAGNGGSIEFS
+401 
-416 STSETMALQVQEL
+416 
-429 VWSIGGICKLAKRQT
+429 
-444 YFTHKGVKKSGRIS
+444 
-458 YRLNIRHQF
+458 
-467 PESLFHV
+467 
-474 TRKRDNLSND
+474 
-484 NQYSR
+484 
-489 HGLKLAITDIEYIG
+489 
-503 KEETKCISIL
+503 
-513 SEKKLYLT
+513 
-521 DNYIVTHNTI
+521 
-531 TSISLMEVLDAD
+531 TSISLMEILGVD

-551 KAVNNVWDETINRIY
+551 KAVNDVWDETITRIY
-566 KEPQSY
+566 KEPQPY
-572 SMSLPVLHGPSKPA
+572 SMSLPILHGPSKPA
-586 GFDINDHF
+586 GFDINDRF

-606 DYLKSIKIPNKK
+606 DYLNSIKIPNKR
-618 YAVVLD
+618 YSVVLD
-624 ECLHPDTEVLTPTG
+624 E
-638 FKSIKDVTTDD
+638 
-649 KVLQYNP
+649 
-656 DGSNS
+656 
-661 WVNPSRVVKKPTLES
+661 S
-676 HHYINSRWEQV
+676 H
-687 VTPNHRMIYKQKH
+687 
-700 RKSGELSL
+700 
-708 REKLSKDY
+708 
-716 YPGDDNTIVSGIL
+716 
-729 INNGKT
+729 
-735 KLTPLEKLLIAI
+735 A
-747 QADGSI
+747 
-753 NYVSEVS
+753 
-760 KFIKIEFHL
+760 
-769 TKERKINRLLNI
+769 
-781 LKDVGIE
+781 
-788 YSDYSSRNTDRI
+788 
-800 DKRFLIR
+800 
-807 IPFEMLDFLKGFE
+807 
-820 SCAKKI
+820 
-826 KSFDSWVDL
+826 
-835 SDKTSDWCREFIEEL
+835 
-850 VEWDGYKSPPVDGII
+850 
-865 KYIYYSSTE
+865 
-874 SINADIV
+874 
-881 QLVAANCGVRI
+881 
-892 KRTLSIDDRKETYKD
+892 
-907 NHRINMMKVSLANN
+907 
-921 QCTRKVINKH
+921 
-931 IDPVDFYCVTV
+931 
-942 PSGMF
+942 
-947 YVRYNNK
+947 
-954 VSVTGNCHS
+954 

-982 DPIFCLWM
+982 DPVFCLWM

-1035 MAHRLQLVRS
+1035 MTHRLQLVRS
-1045 EIKTNGSGVEQYTHK
+1045 EIKTQGSGVEQFTHK

-1095 KKYEEDFFT
+1095 KKYEDDFFS
-1104 SIDVYISEVTRG
+1104 SIEVYRSRVVKG
-1116 RGNTTLFRNELED
+1116 RGDTSFFRADLED
-1129 YLTKAKT
+1129 YLSKAKT
-1136 LHNGYSPTDPKH
+1136 LHNGYSSTDPKH
-1148 KQYVLECNYY
+1148 KQYVLDCNHY
-1158 EDKVIIPRLP
+1158 EDKVIIPILP

-1173 IFRKAKSVYKY
+1173 VFRKAKSVYKY

-1207 DMVKQLVTD
+1207 DMVKQLVAD

-1388 HGLIETSTIEDKV
+1388 HGLIETSTIEDKI
-1401 KTGINTITKV
+1401 KTGINTVTRV

>member
-14 VDPIKNKVTITG
+14 VDPVRNKVEITG

-64 PDFYHAIN
+64 PDFYHAVN

-118 KIDKSKLNKIFNNI
+118 KLDKSKLNRIFNNI

-137 QDKFIDDCIW
+137 QDKFIDDCVW

-161 PPGAGKAQP
+161 PPGAGKTVA
-170 LYSKVKIPG
+170 
-179 GWTTMGEIQPGDYV
+179 
-193 ETDEGKYTRVLDTF
+193 
-207 PQGLRDVYEITFKDG
+207 
-222 RKVRCDENHL
+222 
-232 WKVHFYD
+232 
-239 WKLPNTCDD
+239 
-248 GYRIKT
+248 
-254 TLEMIKE
+254 
-261 HKRVRSKGKY
+261 
-271 LKIPLV
+271 
-277 TGIDR
+277 
-282 PSYRDV
+282 
-288 DLPLDPYFLGA
+288 
-299 ILGDG
+299 
-304 GISGTGVHIHT
+304 
-315 PDEEIIDKIREKLIP
+315 
-330 ECQIIKNNYIESTCP
+330 
-345 VFSVVRSGRENGR
+345 
-358 KNQVK
+358 
-363 EILIE
+363 
-368 LGLYG
+368 
-373 KRAWEKSI
+373 
-381 PEVYFT
+381 
-387 GSYHQRLELLKGLL
+387 
-401 DTDGYAGNGGSIEFS
+401 
-416 STSETMALQVQEL
+416 
-429 VWSIGGICKLAKRQT
+429 
-444 YFTHKGVKKSGRIS
+444 
-458 YRLNIRHQF
+458 
-467 PESLFHV
+467 
-474 TRKRDNLSND
+474 
-484 NQYSR
+484 
-489 HGLKLAITDIEYIG
+489 
-503 KEETKCISIL
+503 
-513 SEKKLYLT
+513 
-521 DNYIVTHNTI
+521 
-531 TSISLMEVLDAD
+531 SISLMEVLDAD

-551 KAVNNVWDETINRIY
+551 KAVNDVWDETINRIY

-572 SMSLPVLHGPSKPA
+572 SMSLPVLHGSSKPA

-594 IVCHYESLGKLN
+594 IICHYESLGKLN

-624 ECLHPDTEVLTPTG
+624 E
-638 FKSIKDVTTDD
+638 S
-649 KVLQYNP
+649 
-656 DGSNS
+656 
-661 WVNPSRVVKKPTLES
+661 
-676 HHYINSRWEQV
+676 
-687 VTPNHRMIYKQKH
+687 
-700 RKSGELSL
+700 
-708 REKLSKDY
+708 
-716 YPGDDNTIVSGIL
+716 
-729 INNGKT
+729 
-735 KLTPLEKLLIAI
+735 
-747 QADGSI
+747 
-753 NYVSEVS
+753 
-760 KFIKIEFHL
+760 
-769 TKERKINRLLNI
+769 
-781 LKDVGIE
+781 
-788 YSDYSSRNTDRI
+788 
-800 DKRFLIR
+800 
-807 IPFEMLDFLKGFE
+807 
-820 SCAKKI
+820 
-826 KSFDSWVDL
+826 
-835 SDKTSDWCREFIEEL
+835 
-850 VEWDGYKSPPVDGII
+850 
-865 KYIYYSSTE
+865 
-874 SINADIV
+874 
-881 QLVAANCGVRI
+881 
-892 KRTLSIDDRKETYKD
+892 
-907 NHRINMMKVSLANN
+907 
-921 QCTRKVINKH
+921 
-931 IDPVDFYCVTV
+931 
-942 PSGMF
+942 
-947 YVRYNNK
+947 
-954 VSVTGNCHS
+954 HS

-1045 EIKTNGSGVEQYTHK
+1045 EIKTNGSGVEQYTYK

-1095 KKYEEDFFT
+1095 KKYEDDFFS
-1104 SIDVYISEVTRG
+1104 SIEVYRSCVVKG
-1116 RGNTTLFRNELED
+1116 RGDTSFFRADLED
-1129 YLTKAKT
+1129 YLSKAKT

-1388 HGLIETSTIEDKV
+1388 HGLIETSTIEDKI
-1401 KTGINTITKV
+1401 KTGIDTVTRV

>member
-14 VDPIKNKVTITG
+14 VDPVSNKVTITG

-85 SGRELLAIRTE
+85 SGRELLAIRAE

-161 PPGAGKAQP
+161 PPGAGKTA
-170 LYSKVKIPG
+170 
-179 GWTTMGEIQPGDYV
+179 
-193 ETDEGKYTRVLDTF
+193 
-207 PQGLRDVYEITFKDG
+207 
-222 RKVRCDENHL
+222 
-232 WKVHFYD
+232 
-239 WKLPNTCDD
+239 
-248 GYRIKT
+248 
-254 TLEMIKE
+254 
-261 HKRVRSKGKY
+261 
-271 LKIPLV
+271 
-277 TGIDR
+277 
-282 PSYRDV
+282 
-288 DLPLDPYFLGA
+288 A
-299 ILGDG
+299 
-304 GISGTGVHIHT
+304 
-315 PDEEIIDKIREKLIP
+315 
-330 ECQIIKNNYIESTCP
+330 
-345 VFSVVRSGRENGR
+345 
-358 KNQVK
+358 
-363 EILIE
+363 
-368 LGLYG
+368 
-373 KRAWEKSI
+373 
-381 PEVYFT
+381 
-387 GSYHQRLELLKGLL
+387 
-401 DTDGYAGNGGSIEFS
+401 
-416 STSETMALQVQEL
+416 
-429 VWSIGGICKLAKRQT
+429 
-444 YFTHKGVKKSGRIS
+444 
-458 YRLNIRHQF
+458 
-467 PESLFHV
+467 
-474 TRKRDNLSND
+474 
-484 NQYSR
+484 
-489 HGLKLAITDIEYIG
+489 
-503 KEETKCISIL
+503 
-513 SEKKLYLT
+513 
-521 DNYIVTHNTI
+521 
-531 TSISLMEVLDAD
+531 SISLMEVLDAD

-551 KAVNNVWDETINRIY
+551 KAVNDVWDETINRIY

-586 GFDINDHF
+586 GFDINNHF

-606 DYLKSIKIPNKK
+606 DYLNSIKIPNKK

-624 ECLHPDTEVLTPTG
+624 E
-638 FKSIKDVTTDD
+638 
-649 KVLQYNP
+649 
-656 DGSNS
+656 
-661 WVNPSRVVKKPTLES
+661 S
-676 HHYINSRWEQV
+676 HL
-687 VTPNHRMIYKQKH
+687 M
-700 RKSGELSL
+700 
-708 REKLSKDY
+708 
-716 YPGDDNTIVSGIL
+716 
-729 INNGKT
+729 
-735 KLTPLEKLLIAI
+735 
-747 QADGSI
+747 
-753 NYVSEVS
+753 
-760 KFIKIEFHL
+760 
-769 TKERKINRLLNI
+769 
-781 LKDVGIE
+781 
-788 YSDYSSRNTDRI
+788 
-800 DKRFLIR
+800 
-807 IPFEMLDFLKGFE
+807 
-820 SCAKKI
+820 
-826 KSFDSWVDL
+826 
-835 SDKTSDWCREFIEEL
+835 
-850 VEWDGYKSPPVDGII
+850 
-865 KYIYYSSTE
+865 
-874 SINADIV
+874 
-881 QLVAANCGVRI
+881 
-892 KRTLSIDDRKETYKD
+892 
-907 NHRINMMKVSLANN
+907 
-921 QCTRKVINKH
+921 
-931 IDPVDFYCVTV
+931 
-942 PSGMF
+942 
-947 YVRYNNK
+947 
-954 VSVTGNCHS
+954 
-963 LNSHNSERSI
+963 NSHNSERSI

-1060 VKVTLQNGAD
+1060 VKVTLQNGSD

-1095 KKYEEDFFT
+1095 KKYEDDFFS
-1104 SIDVYISEVTRG
+1104 SIEVYRSCVVKG
-1116 RGNTTLFRNELED
+1116 RGDTSFFRADLED
-1129 YLTKAKT
+1129 YLSKAKT

>member
-14 VDPIKNKVTITG
+14 VDPVHNKVEITG

-107 IINETEPNAIP
+107 IINETEPNEIP
-118 KIDKSKLNKIFNNI
+118 KLDKSKLNRIFNNI

-137 QDKFIDDCIW
+137 QDKFIDDCVW

-161 PPGAGKAQP
+161 GPGLGK
-170 LYSKVKIPG
+170 
-179 GWTTMGEIQPGDYV
+179 
-193 ETDEGKYTRVLDTF
+193 
-207 PQGLRDVYEITFKDG
+207 
-222 RKVRCDENHL
+222 
-232 WKVHFYD
+232 
-239 WKLPNTCDD
+239 
-248 GYRIKT
+248 
-254 TLEMIKE
+254 TL
-261 HKRVRSKGKY
+261 
-271 LKIPLV
+271 
-277 TGIDR
+277 
-282 PSYRDV
+282 
-288 DLPLDPYFLGA
+288 
-299 ILGDG
+299 
-304 GISGTGVHIHT
+304 
-315 PDEEIIDKIREKLIP
+315 
-330 ECQIIKNNYIESTCP
+330 
-345 VFSVVRSGRENGR
+345 
-358 KNQVK
+358 
-363 EILIE
+363 
-368 LGLYG
+368 
-373 KRAWEKSI
+373 
-381 PEVYFT
+381 
-387 GSYHQRLELLKGLL
+387 
-401 DTDGYAGNGGSIEFS
+401 
-416 STSETMALQVQEL
+416 
-429 VWSIGGICKLAKRQT
+429 
-444 YFTHKGVKKSGRIS
+444 
-458 YRLNIRHQF
+458 
-467 PESLFHV
+467 
-474 TRKRDNLSND
+474 
-484 NQYSR
+484 
-489 HGLKLAITDIEYIG
+489 
-503 KEETKCISIL
+503 
-513 SEKKLYLT
+513 
-521 DNYIVTHNTI
+521 
-531 TSISLMEVLDAD
+531 TSISLMEILGVD

-551 KAVNNVWDETINRIY
+551 KAVNDVWDETITRIY
-566 KEPQSY
+566 KEPQPY
-572 SMSLPVLHGPSKPA
+572 SMSLPILHGPSKSA
-586 GFDINDHF
+586 GFDINDRF

-606 DYLKSIKIPNKK
+606 DYLNSIKIPNKR
-618 YAVVLD
+618 YSVVLD
-624 ECLHPDTEVLTPTG
+624 E
-638 FKSIKDVTTDD
+638 
-649 KVLQYNP
+649 
-656 DGSNS
+656 
-661 WVNPSRVVKKPTLES
+661 S
-676 HHYINSRWEQV
+676 H
-687 VTPNHRMIYKQKH
+687 
-700 RKSGELSL
+700 
-708 REKLSKDY
+708 
-716 YPGDDNTIVSGIL
+716 
-729 INNGKT
+729 
-735 KLTPLEKLLIAI
+735 A
-747 QADGSI
+747 
-753 NYVSEVS
+753 
-760 KFIKIEFHL
+760 
-769 TKERKINRLLNI
+769 
-781 LKDVGIE
+781 
-788 YSDYSSRNTDRI
+788 
-800 DKRFLIR
+800 
-807 IPFEMLDFLKGFE
+807 
-820 SCAKKI
+820 
-826 KSFDSWVDL
+826 
-835 SDKTSDWCREFIEEL
+835 
-850 VEWDGYKSPPVDGII
+850 
-865 KYIYYSSTE
+865 
-874 SINADIV
+874 
-881 QLVAANCGVRI
+881 
-892 KRTLSIDDRKETYKD
+892 
-907 NHRINMMKVSLANN
+907 
-921 QCTRKVINKH
+921 
-931 IDPVDFYCVTV
+931 
-942 PSGMF
+942 
-947 YVRYNNK
+947 
-954 VSVTGNCHS
+954 

-982 DPIFCLWM
+982 DPVFCLWM

-1035 MAHRLQLVRS
+1035 MTHRLQLVRS
-1045 EIKTNGSGVEQYTHK
+1045 EIKTQGSGVEQFTHK

-1095 KKYEEDFFT
+1095 KKYEDDFFS
-1104 SIDVYISEVTRG
+1104 SIEVYRSRVVKG
-1116 RGNTTLFRNELED
+1116 RGDTNFFRADLED
-1129 YLTKAKT
+1129 YLSKAKT
-1136 LHNGYSPTDPKH
+1136 LHSGYSPTDPKH

-1173 IFRKAKSVYKY
+1173 VFRKAKSVYKY

-1388 HGLIETSTIEDKV
+1388 HGLIETSTIEDKI
-1401 KTGINTITKV
+1401 KTGIDTVTRV

>member
-14 VDPIKNKVTITG
+14 VDPVSNKVTITG

-72 TLLTDPKFKRRIR
+72 TLLTDLKFKRRIR

-107 IINETEPNAIP
+107 IINSTDPSAIP

-137 QDKFIDDCIW
+137 QDKFIDECIW

-161 PPGAGKAQP
+161 PPGAGKTA
-170 LYSKVKIPG
+170 
-179 GWTTMGEIQPGDYV
+179 
-193 ETDEGKYTRVLDTF
+193 
-207 PQGLRDVYEITFKDG
+207 
-222 RKVRCDENHL
+222 
-232 WKVHFYD
+232 
-239 WKLPNTCDD
+239 
-248 GYRIKT
+248 
-254 TLEMIKE
+254 
-261 HKRVRSKGKY
+261 
-271 LKIPLV
+271 
-277 TGIDR
+277 
-282 PSYRDV
+282 
-288 DLPLDPYFLGA
+288 A
-299 ILGDG
+299 
-304 GISGTGVHIHT
+304 
-315 PDEEIIDKIREKLIP
+315 
-330 ECQIIKNNYIESTCP
+330 
-345 VFSVVRSGRENGR
+345 
-358 KNQVK
+358 
-363 EILIE
+363 
-368 LGLYG
+368 
-373 KRAWEKSI
+373 
-381 PEVYFT
+381 
-387 GSYHQRLELLKGLL
+387 
-401 DTDGYAGNGGSIEFS
+401 
-416 STSETMALQVQEL
+416 
-429 VWSIGGICKLAKRQT
+429 
-444 YFTHKGVKKSGRIS
+444 
-458 YRLNIRHQF
+458 
-467 PESLFHV
+467 
-474 TRKRDNLSND
+474 
-484 NQYSR
+484 
-489 HGLKLAITDIEYIG
+489 
-503 KEETKCISIL
+503 
-513 SEKKLYLT
+513 
-521 DNYIVTHNTI
+521 
-531 TSISLMEVLDAD
+531 SISLMEVLDAD

-551 KAVNNVWDETINRIY
+551 KAVNDVWDETINRIY

-1095 KKYEEDFFT
+1095 KKYEDDFFR

-1116 RGNTTLFRNELED
+1116 RGNTSFFRADLED
-1129 YLTKAKT
+1129 YLSKAKT

-1148 KQYVLECNYY
+1148 KQYVLECNHY

-1373 LILGKK
+1373 LILSKK

-1388 HGLIETSTIEDKV
+1388 HGLIESSTIEDKI
-1401 KTGINTITKV
+1401 KTGIDTVTRV

>member
-14 VDPIKNKVTITG
+14 VDPIHNKVEITG

-96 LEKIPLIANIK
+96 LEKIPLITNIK
-107 IINETEPNAIP
+107 TINETEPNAIP

-161 PPGAGKAQP
+161 PMGSGK
-170 LYSKVKIPG
+170 S
-179 GWTTMGEIQPGDYV
+179 
-193 ETDEGKYTRVLDTF
+193 
-207 PQGLRDVYEITFKDG
+207 
-222 RKVRCDENHL
+222 
-232 WKVHFYD
+232 
-239 WKLPNTCDD
+239 
-248 GYRIKT
+248 
-254 TLEMIKE
+254 
-261 HKRVRSKGKY
+261 
-271 LKIPLV
+271 
-277 TGIDR
+277 
-282 PSYRDV
+282 
-288 DLPLDPYFLGA
+288 
-299 ILGDG
+299 ILG
-304 GISGTGVHIHT
+304 V
-315 PDEEIIDKIREKLIP
+315 
-330 ECQIIKNNYIESTCP
+330 
-345 VFSVVRSGRENGR
+345 
-358 KNQVK
+358 
-363 EILIE
+363 
-368 LGLYG
+368 
-373 KRAWEKSI
+373 
-381 PEVYFT
+381 
-387 GSYHQRLELLKGLL
+387 
-401 DTDGYAGNGGSIEFS
+401 
-416 STSETMALQVQEL
+416 
-429 VWSIGGICKLAKRQT
+429 
-444 YFTHKGVKKSGRIS
+444 
-458 YRLNIRHQF
+458 
-467 PESLFHV
+467 
-474 TRKRDNLSND
+474 
-484 NQYSR
+484 
-489 HGLKLAITDIEYIG
+489 
-503 KEETKCISIL
+503 
-513 SEKKLYLT
+513 
-521 DNYIVTHNTI
+521 
-531 TSISLMEVLDAD
+531 SLMEILNID

-551 KAVNNVWDETINRIY
+551 KAINNVWDETINRIY

-572 SMSLPVLHGPSKPA
+572 SMSLPILHGPSKPA
-586 GFDINDHF
+586 GFDINDRF

-606 DYLKSIKIPNKK
+606 DYLNSIKIPNKR
-618 YAVVLD
+618 YGILLD
-624 ECLHPDTEVLTPTG
+624 E
-638 FKSIKDVTTDD
+638 S
-649 KVLQYNP
+649 
-656 DGSNS
+656 
-661 WVNPSRVVKKPTLES
+661 
-676 HHYINSRWEQV
+676 
-687 VTPNHRMIYKQKH
+687 
-700 RKSGELSL
+700 
-708 REKLSKDY
+708 
-716 YPGDDNTIVSGIL
+716 
-729 INNGKT
+729 
-735 KLTPLEKLLIAI
+735 
-747 QADGSI
+747 
-753 NYVSEVS
+753 
-760 KFIKIEFHL
+760 
-769 TKERKINRLLNI
+769 
-781 LKDVGIE
+781 
-788 YSDYSSRNTDRI
+788 
-800 DKRFLIR
+800 
-807 IPFEMLDFLKGFE
+807 
-820 SCAKKI
+820 
-826 KSFDSWVDL
+826 
-835 SDKTSDWCREFIEEL
+835 
-850 VEWDGYKSPPVDGII
+850 
-865 KYIYYSSTE
+865 
-874 SINADIV
+874 
-881 QLVAANCGVRI
+881 
-892 KRTLSIDDRKETYKD
+892 
-907 NHRINMMKVSLANN
+907 
-921 QCTRKVINKH
+921 
-931 IDPVDFYCVTV
+931 
-942 PSGMF
+942 
-947 YVRYNNK
+947 
-954 VSVTGNCHS
+954 HS

-973 QFRELVSKI
+973 QFRDLVSKI

-1009 DRLFDKSVYKSF
+1009 DRLFDKDVYKSF

-1045 EIKTNGSGVEQYTHK
+1045 EIKTQGSGVEQFTHK

-1082 YVKERKE
+1082 HVKERKE

-1095 KKYEEDFFT
+1095 KKYEDDFFS
-1104 SIDVYISEVTRG
+1104 SIEVYRSRVVKG
-1116 RGNTTLFRNELED
+1116 RGDTNFFRADLED
-1129 YLTKAKT
+1129 YLSKAKT
-1136 LHNGYSPTDPKH
+1136 LHSGYSPTDPKH

-1173 IFRKAKSVYKY
+1173 VFRKAKSVYKY

-1388 HGLIETSTIEDKV
+1388 HGLIETSTIEDKI
-1401 KTGINTITKV
+1401 KTGIDTVTRV

>member
-14 VDPIKNKVTITG
+14 VDPVNNKVTITG

-107 IINETEPNAIP
+107 TINETEPNAIP
-118 KIDKSKLNKIFNNI
+118 KLDKSKLNKIFNNI

-161 PPGAGKAQP
+161 PPGAGKTA
-170 LYSKVKIPG
+170 
-179 GWTTMGEIQPGDYV
+179 
-193 ETDEGKYTRVLDTF
+193 
-207 PQGLRDVYEITFKDG
+207 
-222 RKVRCDENHL
+222 
-232 WKVHFYD
+232 
-239 WKLPNTCDD
+239 
-248 GYRIKT
+248 
-254 TLEMIKE
+254 
-261 HKRVRSKGKY
+261 
-271 LKIPLV
+271 
-277 TGIDR
+277 
-282 PSYRDV
+282 
-288 DLPLDPYFLGA
+288 A
-299 ILGDG
+299 
-304 GISGTGVHIHT
+304 
-315 PDEEIIDKIREKLIP
+315 
-330 ECQIIKNNYIESTCP
+330 
-345 VFSVVRSGRENGR
+345 
-358 KNQVK
+358 
-363 EILIE
+363 
-368 LGLYG
+368 
-373 KRAWEKSI
+373 
-381 PEVYFT
+381 
-387 GSYHQRLELLKGLL
+387 
-401 DTDGYAGNGGSIEFS
+401 
-416 STSETMALQVQEL
+416 
-429 VWSIGGICKLAKRQT
+429 
-444 YFTHKGVKKSGRIS
+444 
-458 YRLNIRHQF
+458 
-467 PESLFHV
+467 
-474 TRKRDNLSND
+474 
-484 NQYSR
+484 
-489 HGLKLAITDIEYIG
+489 
-503 KEETKCISIL
+503 
-513 SEKKLYLT
+513 
-521 DNYIVTHNTI
+521 
-531 TSISLMEVLDAD
+531 SISLMEVLDAD

-551 KAVNNVWDETINRIY
+551 KAVNDVWDETINRIY
-566 KEPQSY
+566 KEPQPY
-572 SMSLPVLHGPSKPA
+572 SMSLPVLHGPNKPA
-586 GFDINDHF
+586 GFDINDRF
-594 IVCHYESLGKLN
+594 IVCHYESLEKLN
-606 DYLKSIKIPNKK
+606 DYLKSIKIPNKR
-618 YAVVLD
+618 YGIILD
-624 ECLHPDTEVLTPTG
+624 E
-638 FKSIKDVTTDD
+638 S
-649 KVLQYNP
+649 
-656 DGSNS
+656 
-661 WVNPSRVVKKPTLES
+661 
-676 HHYINSRWEQV
+676 
-687 VTPNHRMIYKQKH
+687 
-700 RKSGELSL
+700 
-708 REKLSKDY
+708 
-716 YPGDDNTIVSGIL
+716 
-729 INNGKT
+729 
-735 KLTPLEKLLIAI
+735 
-747 QADGSI
+747 
-753 NYVSEVS
+753 
-760 KFIKIEFHL
+760 
-769 TKERKINRLLNI
+769 
-781 LKDVGIE
+781 
-788 YSDYSSRNTDRI
+788 
-800 DKRFLIR
+800 
-807 IPFEMLDFLKGFE
+807 
-820 SCAKKI
+820 
-826 KSFDSWVDL
+826 
-835 SDKTSDWCREFIEEL
+835 
-850 VEWDGYKSPPVDGII
+850 
-865 KYIYYSSTE
+865 
-874 SINADIV
+874 
-881 QLVAANCGVRI
+881 
-892 KRTLSIDDRKETYKD
+892 
-907 NHRINMMKVSLANN
+907 
-921 QCTRKVINKH
+921 
-931 IDPVDFYCVTV
+931 
-942 PSGMF
+942 
-947 YVRYNNK
+947 
-954 VSVTGNCHS
+954 HS

-1095 KKYEEDFFT
+1095 KKYEDDFFS
-1104 SIDVYISEVTRG
+1104 SIEVYRSRVVKG
-1116 RGNTTLFRNELED
+1116 RGDTSFFRADLED
-1129 YLTKAKT
+1129 YLSKAKT

-1148 KQYVLECNYY
+1148 KQYVLECNHY

-1173 IFRKAKSVYKY
+1173 VFRKAKSVYKY

-1388 HGLIETSTIEDKV
+1388 HGLIETSTIEDKI
-1401 KTGINTITKV
+1401 KTGIDTVTRV

>member
-14 VDPIKNKVTITG
+14 VDPINNKVEITG

-107 IINETEPNAIP
+107 IINETDPSAIP

-161 PPGAGKAQP
+161 PMGSGK
-170 LYSKVKIPG
+170 S
-179 GWTTMGEIQPGDYV
+179 
-193 ETDEGKYTRVLDTF
+193 
-207 PQGLRDVYEITFKDG
+207 
-222 RKVRCDENHL
+222 
-232 WKVHFYD
+232 
-239 WKLPNTCDD
+239 
-248 GYRIKT
+248 
-254 TLEMIKE
+254 
-261 HKRVRSKGKY
+261 
-271 LKIPLV
+271 
-277 TGIDR
+277 
-282 PSYRDV
+282 
-288 DLPLDPYFLGA
+288 
-299 ILGDG
+299 ILG
-304 GISGTGVHIHT
+304 V
-315 PDEEIIDKIREKLIP
+315 
-330 ECQIIKNNYIESTCP
+330 
-345 VFSVVRSGRENGR
+345 
-358 KNQVK
+358 
-363 EILIE
+363 
-368 LGLYG
+368 
-373 KRAWEKSI
+373 
-381 PEVYFT
+381 
-387 GSYHQRLELLKGLL
+387 
-401 DTDGYAGNGGSIEFS
+401 
-416 STSETMALQVQEL
+416 
-429 VWSIGGICKLAKRQT
+429 
-444 YFTHKGVKKSGRIS
+444 
-458 YRLNIRHQF
+458 
-467 PESLFHV
+467 
-474 TRKRDNLSND
+474 
-484 NQYSR
+484 
-489 HGLKLAITDIEYIG
+489 
-503 KEETKCISIL
+503 
-513 SEKKLYLT
+513 
-521 DNYIVTHNTI
+521 
-531 TSISLMEVLDAD
+531 SLMEILNID

-551 KAVNNVWDETINRIY
+551 KAINNVWDETINRIY
-566 KEPQSY
+566 KEPQPY

-586 GFDINDHF
+586 GFDINDRF

-606 DYLKSIKIPNKK
+606 DYLNSIKLPNKR
-618 YAVVLD
+618 YGILLD
-624 ECLHPDTEVLTPTG
+624 E
-638 FKSIKDVTTDD
+638 S
-649 KVLQYNP
+649 
-656 DGSNS
+656 
-661 WVNPSRVVKKPTLES
+661 
-676 HHYINSRWEQV
+676 
-687 VTPNHRMIYKQKH
+687 
-700 RKSGELSL
+700 
-708 REKLSKDY
+708 
-716 YPGDDNTIVSGIL
+716 
-729 INNGKT
+729 
-735 KLTPLEKLLIAI
+735 
-747 QADGSI
+747 
-753 NYVSEVS
+753 
-760 KFIKIEFHL
+760 
-769 TKERKINRLLNI
+769 
-781 LKDVGIE
+781 
-788 YSDYSSRNTDRI
+788 
-800 DKRFLIR
+800 
-807 IPFEMLDFLKGFE
+807 
-820 SCAKKI
+820 
-826 KSFDSWVDL
+826 
-835 SDKTSDWCREFIEEL
+835 
-850 VEWDGYKSPPVDGII
+850 
-865 KYIYYSSTE
+865 
-874 SINADIV
+874 
-881 QLVAANCGVRI
+881 
-892 KRTLSIDDRKETYKD
+892 
-907 NHRINMMKVSLANN
+907 
-921 QCTRKVINKH
+921 
-931 IDPVDFYCVTV
+931 
-942 PSGMF
+942 
-947 YVRYNNK
+947 
-954 VSVTGNCHS
+954 HS

-1045 EIKTNGSGVEQYTHK
+1045 EIKTKGSGVEQFTHK

-1104 SIDVYISEVTRG
+1104 SIDVYISEVSKAHGDNVR
-1116 RGNTTLFRNELED
+1116 FRSELED
-1129 YLTKAKT
+1129 YLSKAKK

-1148 KQYVLECNYY
+1148 KQYVLECNHY
-1158 EDKVIIPRLP
+1158 EDKVIIPKLP

-1286 KEDSEINPL
+1286 KEDGEINPL

-1317 NLPFRSGTYEQAVKR
+1317 NLPFRSGTYDQAVKR

-1388 HGLIETSTIEDKV
+1388 HGLIESSTIEDKV

>member
-14 VDPIKNKVTITG
+14 VDPVHNKVEITG

-161 PPGAGKAQP
+161 PPG
-170 LYSKVKIPG
+170 
-179 GWTTMGEIQPGDYV
+179 
-193 ETDEGKYTRVLDTF
+193 
-207 PQGLRDVYEITFKDG
+207 
-222 RKVRCDENHL
+222 
-232 WKVHFYD
+232 
-239 WKLPNTCDD
+239 
-248 GYRIKT
+248 
-254 TLEMIKE
+254 
-261 HKRVRSKGKY
+261 
-271 LKIPLV
+271 
-277 TGIDR
+277 
-282 PSYRDV
+282 
-288 DLPLDPYFLGA
+288 
-299 ILGDG
+299 
-304 GISGTGVHIHT
+304 SG
-315 PDEEIIDKIREKLIP
+315 
-330 ECQIIKNNYIESTCP
+330 
-345 VFSVVRSGRENGR
+345 
-358 KNQVK
+358 
-363 EILIE
+363 
-368 LGLYG
+368 
-373 KRAWEKSI
+373 KSI
-381 PEVYFT
+381 
-387 GSYHQRLELLKGLL
+387 S
-401 DTDGYAGNGGSIEFS
+401 
-416 STSETMALQVQEL
+416 
-429 VWSIGGICKLAKRQT
+429 
-444 YFTHKGVKKSGRIS
+444 
-458 YRLNIRHQF
+458 
-467 PESLFHV
+467 
-474 TRKRDNLSND
+474 
-484 NQYSR
+484 
-489 HGLKLAITDIEYIG
+489 
-503 KEETKCISIL
+503 
-513 SEKKLYLT
+513 
-521 DNYIVTHNTI
+521 
-531 TSISLMEVLDAD
+531 SISLMEILDID
-543 TIIVVCPK
+543 TIFVVSPK
-551 KAVNNVWDETINRIY
+551 KAVNDVWDETITRIY

-572 SMSLPVLHGPSKPA
+572 SMSLPILHGPSKPA
-586 GFDINDHF
+586 GFDINDRF

-606 DYLKSIKIPNKK
+606 DYLKSIKIPNKR
-618 YAVVLD
+618 YGVILD
-624 ECLHPDTEVLTPTG
+624 E
-638 FKSIKDVTTDD
+638 S
-649 KVLQYNP
+649 
-656 DGSNS
+656 
-661 WVNPSRVVKKPTLES
+661 
-676 HHYINSRWEQV
+676 
-687 VTPNHRMIYKQKH
+687 
-700 RKSGELSL
+700 
-708 REKLSKDY
+708 
-716 YPGDDNTIVSGIL
+716 
-729 INNGKT
+729 
-735 KLTPLEKLLIAI
+735 
-747 QADGSI
+747 
-753 NYVSEVS
+753 
-760 KFIKIEFHL
+760 
-769 TKERKINRLLNI
+769 
-781 LKDVGIE
+781 
-788 YSDYSSRNTDRI
+788 
-800 DKRFLIR
+800 
-807 IPFEMLDFLKGFE
+807 
-820 SCAKKI
+820 
-826 KSFDSWVDL
+826 
-835 SDKTSDWCREFIEEL
+835 
-850 VEWDGYKSPPVDGII
+850 
-865 KYIYYSSTE
+865 
-874 SINADIV
+874 
-881 QLVAANCGVRI
+881 
-892 KRTLSIDDRKETYKD
+892 
-907 NHRINMMKVSLANN
+907 
-921 QCTRKVINKH
+921 
-931 IDPVDFYCVTV
+931 
-942 PSGMF
+942 
-947 YVRYNNK
+947 
-954 VSVTGNCHS
+954 HS

-1095 KKYEEDFFT
+1095 KKYEDDFFS
-1104 SIDVYISEVTRG
+1104 SIEIYRSHVVKG
-1116 RGNTTLFRNELED
+1116 RGDTSFFRADLED
-1129 YLTKAKT
+1129 YLSKAKT

-1173 IFRKAKSVYKY
+1173 VFRKAKSVYKY

-1388 HGLIETSTIEDKV
+1388 HGLIEISTIEDKI
-1401 KTGINTITKV
+1401 KTGIDTVTRV

>member
-14 VDPIKNKVTITG
+14 VDPVNNKVTITG

-107 IINETEPNAIP
+107 IINETEPNEIP
-118 KIDKSKLNKIFNNI
+118 KLDKSKLNRIFNNI

-137 QDKFIDDCIW
+137 QDKFIDDCVW

-161 PPGAGKAQP
+161 AAG
-170 LYSKVKIPG
+170 S
-179 GWTTMGEIQPGDYV
+179 
-193 ETDEGKYTRVLDTF
+193 GKTF
-207 PQGLRDVYEITFKDG
+207 L
-222 RKVRCDENHL
+222 
-232 WKVHFYD
+232 
-239 WKLPNTCDD
+239 
-248 GYRIKT
+248 
-254 TLEMIKE
+254 
-261 HKRVRSKGKY
+261 
-271 LKIPLV
+271 
-277 TGIDR
+277 
-282 PSYRDV
+282 
-288 DLPLDPYFLGA
+288 
-299 ILGDG
+299 
-304 GISGTGVHIHT
+304 
-315 PDEEIIDKIREKLIP
+315 
-330 ECQIIKNNYIESTCP
+330 
-345 VFSVVRSGRENGR
+345 
-358 KNQVK
+358 
-363 EILIE
+363 
-368 LGLYG
+368 
-373 KRAWEKSI
+373 
-381 PEVYFT
+381 
-387 GSYHQRLELLKGLL
+387 
-401 DTDGYAGNGGSIEFS
+401 
-416 STSETMALQVQEL
+416 
-429 VWSIGGICKLAKRQT
+429 
-444 YFTHKGVKKSGRIS
+444 
-458 YRLNIRHQF
+458 
-467 PESLFHV
+467 
-474 TRKRDNLSND
+474 
-484 NQYSR
+484 
-489 HGLKLAITDIEYIG
+489 
-503 KEETKCISIL
+503 
-513 SEKKLYLT
+513 
-521 DNYIVTHNTI
+521 
-531 TSISLMEVLDAD
+531 SISLAEMLDAD

-551 KAVNNVWDETINRIY
+551 KAVNDVWDETINRIY
-566 KEPQSY
+566 KEPQPY
-572 SMSLPVLHGPSKPA
+572 SMSLPVLHGPNKPA
-586 GFDINDHF
+586 GFDINDRF

-606 DYLKSIKIPNKK
+606 DYLNSIKIPNKR
-618 YAVVLD
+618 YFTVLD
-624 ECLHPDTEVLTPTG
+624 E
-638 FKSIKDVTTDD
+638 
-649 KVLQYNP
+649 
-656 DGSNS
+656 
-661 WVNPSRVVKKPTLES
+661 
-676 HHYINSRWEQV
+676 
-687 VTPNHRMIYKQKH
+687 
-700 RKSGELSL
+700 
-708 REKLSKDY
+708 
-716 YPGDDNTIVSGIL
+716 
-729 INNGKT
+729 
-735 KLTPLEKLLIAI
+735 
-747 QADGSI
+747 
-753 NYVSEVS
+753 
-760 KFIKIEFHL
+760 
-769 TKERKINRLLNI
+769 
-781 LKDVGIE
+781 
-788 YSDYSSRNTDRI
+788 
-800 DKRFLIR
+800 
-807 IPFEMLDFLKGFE
+807 
-820 SCAKKI
+820 
-826 KSFDSWVDL
+826 
-835 SDKTSDWCREFIEEL
+835 
-850 VEWDGYKSPPVDGII
+850 
-865 KYIYYSSTE
+865 
-874 SINADIV
+874 
-881 QLVAANCGVRI
+881 
-892 KRTLSIDDRKETYKD
+892 
-907 NHRINMMKVSLANN
+907 
-921 QCTRKVINKH
+921 
-931 IDPVDFYCVTV
+931 
-942 PSGMF
+942 
-947 YVRYNNK
+947 
-954 VSVTGNCHS
+954 CHS

-1095 KKYEEDFFT
+1095 KKYEDDFFS
-1104 SIDVYISEVTRG
+1104 SIEVYRSRVVKG
-1116 RGNTTLFRNELED
+1116 RGDTSFFRADLED
-1129 YLTKAKT
+1129 YLSKAKT

-1173 IFRKAKSVYKY
+1173 VFRKAKSVYKY

-1388 HGLIETSTIEDKV
+1388 HGLIETSTIEDKI
-1401 KTGINTITKV
+1401 KTGIDTVTRV

>member
-14 VDPIKNKVTITG
+14 VDPVKNKVIITG

-38 YIGAKMLYSILDN
+38 YIGSKMLYSILDN

-107 IINETEPNAIP
+107 VINETEPNAIP
-118 KIDKSKLNKIFNNI
+118 KLDKSKLNRIFNNI

-137 QDKFIDDCIW
+137 QDKFIDDCVW

-161 PPGAGKAQP
+161 PPG
-170 LYSKVKIPG
+170 
-179 GWTTMGEIQPGDYV
+179 
-193 ETDEGKYTRVLDTF
+193 
-207 PQGLRDVYEITFKDG
+207 
-222 RKVRCDENHL
+222 
-232 WKVHFYD
+232 
-239 WKLPNTCDD
+239 
-248 GYRIKT
+248 
-254 TLEMIKE
+254 
-261 HKRVRSKGKY
+261 
-271 LKIPLV
+271 
-277 TGIDR
+277 
-282 PSYRDV
+282 
-288 DLPLDPYFLGA
+288 
-299 ILGDG
+299 
-304 GISGTGVHIHT
+304 SG
-315 PDEEIIDKIREKLIP
+315 
-330 ECQIIKNNYIESTCP
+330 
-345 VFSVVRSGRENGR
+345 
-358 KNQVK
+358 
-363 EILIE
+363 
-368 LGLYG
+368 
-373 KRAWEKSI
+373 KSI
-381 PEVYFT
+381 
-387 GSYHQRLELLKGLL
+387 S
-401 DTDGYAGNGGSIEFS
+401 
-416 STSETMALQVQEL
+416 
-429 VWSIGGICKLAKRQT
+429 
-444 YFTHKGVKKSGRIS
+444 
-458 YRLNIRHQF
+458 
-467 PESLFHV
+467 
-474 TRKRDNLSND
+474 
-484 NQYSR
+484 
-489 HGLKLAITDIEYIG
+489 
-503 KEETKCISIL
+503 
-513 SEKKLYLT
+513 
-521 DNYIVTHNTI
+521 
-531 TSISLMEVLDAD
+531 SISLMEILGAD

-551 KAVNNVWDETINRIY
+551 KAVNDVWDETITRIY
-566 KEPQSY
+566 KEPQPY
-572 SMSLPVLHGPSKPA
+572 SMSLPILHGPSKPA
-586 GFDINDHF
+586 GFDINDRF

-606 DYLKSIKIPNKK
+606 DYLKSIKIPNKR
-618 YAVVLD
+618 YGVILD
-624 ECLHPDTEVLTPTG
+624 E
-638 FKSIKDVTTDD
+638 S
-649 KVLQYNP
+649 
-656 DGSNS
+656 
-661 WVNPSRVVKKPTLES
+661 
-676 HHYINSRWEQV
+676 
-687 VTPNHRMIYKQKH
+687 
-700 RKSGELSL
+700 
-708 REKLSKDY
+708 
-716 YPGDDNTIVSGIL
+716 
-729 INNGKT
+729 
-735 KLTPLEKLLIAI
+735 
-747 QADGSI
+747 
-753 NYVSEVS
+753 
-760 KFIKIEFHL
+760 
-769 TKERKINRLLNI
+769 
-781 LKDVGIE
+781 
-788 YSDYSSRNTDRI
+788 
-800 DKRFLIR
+800 
-807 IPFEMLDFLKGFE
+807 
-820 SCAKKI
+820 
-826 KSFDSWVDL
+826 
-835 SDKTSDWCREFIEEL
+835 
-850 VEWDGYKSPPVDGII
+850 
-865 KYIYYSSTE
+865 
-874 SINADIV
+874 
-881 QLVAANCGVRI
+881 
-892 KRTLSIDDRKETYKD
+892 
-907 NHRINMMKVSLANN
+907 
-921 QCTRKVINKH
+921 
-931 IDPVDFYCVTV
+931 
-942 PSGMF
+942 
-947 YVRYNNK
+947 
-954 VSVTGNCHS
+954 HS

-973 QFRELVSKI
+973 QFRDLVSKI

-1045 EIKTNGSGVEQYTHK
+1045 EIKTQGSGVEQFTHK

-1095 KKYEEDFFT
+1095 KKYEDDFFS
-1104 SIDVYISEVTRG
+1104 SIEVYRSRVVKG
-1116 RGNTTLFRNELED
+1116 RGDTNFFRADLED
-1129 YLTKAKT
+1129 YLSKAKT
-1136 LHNGYSPTDPKH
+1136 LHSGYSPTDPKH

-1173 IFRKAKSVYKY
+1173 VFRKAKSVYKY

-1196 ILGKARSRCNA
+1196 VLGKARSRCNA

-1388 HGLIETSTIEDKV
+1388 HGLIETSTIEDKI
-1401 KTGINTITKV
+1401 KTGIDTVTRV

>member
-14 VDPIKNKVTITG
+14 VDPVNNKVTITG

-107 IINETEPNAIP
+107 TINETEPNAIP
-118 KIDKSKLNKIFNNI
+118 KLDKSKLNRIFNNI

-137 QDKFIDDCIW
+137 QDKFIDDCVW

-161 PPGAGKAQP
+161 PPGAGKTVA
-170 LYSKVKIPG
+170 
-179 GWTTMGEIQPGDYV
+179 
-193 ETDEGKYTRVLDTF
+193 
-207 PQGLRDVYEITFKDG
+207 
-222 RKVRCDENHL
+222 
-232 WKVHFYD
+232 
-239 WKLPNTCDD
+239 
-248 GYRIKT
+248 
-254 TLEMIKE
+254 
-261 HKRVRSKGKY
+261 
-271 LKIPLV
+271 
-277 TGIDR
+277 
-282 PSYRDV
+282 
-288 DLPLDPYFLGA
+288 
-299 ILGDG
+299 
-304 GISGTGVHIHT
+304 
-315 PDEEIIDKIREKLIP
+315 
-330 ECQIIKNNYIESTCP
+330 
-345 VFSVVRSGRENGR
+345 
-358 KNQVK
+358 
-363 EILIE
+363 
-368 LGLYG
+368 
-373 KRAWEKSI
+373 
-381 PEVYFT
+381 
-387 GSYHQRLELLKGLL
+387 
-401 DTDGYAGNGGSIEFS
+401 
-416 STSETMALQVQEL
+416 
-429 VWSIGGICKLAKRQT
+429 
-444 YFTHKGVKKSGRIS
+444 
-458 YRLNIRHQF
+458 
-467 PESLFHV
+467 
-474 TRKRDNLSND
+474 
-484 NQYSR
+484 
-489 HGLKLAITDIEYIG
+489 
-503 KEETKCISIL
+503 
-513 SEKKLYLT
+513 
-521 DNYIVTHNTI
+521 
-531 TSISLMEVLDAD
+531 SISLMEVLDAD

-551 KAVNNVWDETINRIY
+551 KAVNDVWDETINRIY

-572 SMSLPVLHGPSKPA
+572 SMSLPVLHGSSKPA

-624 ECLHPDTEVLTPTG
+624 E
-638 FKSIKDVTTDD
+638 
-649 KVLQYNP
+649 
-656 DGSNS
+656 
-661 WVNPSRVVKKPTLES
+661 S
-676 HHYINSRWEQV
+676 HL
-687 VTPNHRMIYKQKH
+687 M
-700 RKSGELSL
+700 
-708 REKLSKDY
+708 
-716 YPGDDNTIVSGIL
+716 
-729 INNGKT
+729 
-735 KLTPLEKLLIAI
+735 
-747 QADGSI
+747 
-753 NYVSEVS
+753 
-760 KFIKIEFHL
+760 
-769 TKERKINRLLNI
+769 
-781 LKDVGIE
+781 
-788 YSDYSSRNTDRI
+788 
-800 DKRFLIR
+800 
-807 IPFEMLDFLKGFE
+807 
-820 SCAKKI
+820 
-826 KSFDSWVDL
+826 
-835 SDKTSDWCREFIEEL
+835 
-850 VEWDGYKSPPVDGII
+850 
-865 KYIYYSSTE
+865 
-874 SINADIV
+874 
-881 QLVAANCGVRI
+881 
-892 KRTLSIDDRKETYKD
+892 
-907 NHRINMMKVSLANN
+907 
-921 QCTRKVINKH
+921 
-931 IDPVDFYCVTV
+931 
-942 PSGMF
+942 
-947 YVRYNNK
+947 
-954 VSVTGNCHS
+954 
-963 LNSHNSERSI
+963 NSHNSERSI

-1045 EIKTNGSGVEQYTHK
+1045 EIKTNGSGVGQYTHK

-1095 KKYEEDFFT
+1095 KKYEDDFFS
-1104 SIDVYISEVTRG
+1104 SIEVYRSRVVKG
-1116 RGNTTLFRNELED
+1116 RGDTGFFRADLED
-1129 YLTKAKT
+1129 YLSKAKT

-1173 IFRKAKSVYKY
+1173 VFRKAKSVYKY

-1388 HGLIETSTIEDKV
+1388 HGLIETSTIEDKI
-1401 KTGINTITKV
+1401 KTGIDTVTRV

>member
-14 VDPIKNKVTITG
+14 VDPVRNKVEITG

-107 IINETEPNAIP
+107 VINETEPNAIP
-118 KIDKSKLNKIFNNI
+118 KLDKSKLNRIFNNI

-137 QDKFIDDCIW
+137 QDKFIDDCVW

-161 PPGAGKAQP
+161 PPG
-170 LYSKVKIPG
+170 
-179 GWTTMGEIQPGDYV
+179 
-193 ETDEGKYTRVLDTF
+193 
-207 PQGLRDVYEITFKDG
+207 
-222 RKVRCDENHL
+222 
-232 WKVHFYD
+232 
-239 WKLPNTCDD
+239 
-248 GYRIKT
+248 
-254 TLEMIKE
+254 
-261 HKRVRSKGKY
+261 
-271 LKIPLV
+271 
-277 TGIDR
+277 
-282 PSYRDV
+282 
-288 DLPLDPYFLGA
+288 
-299 ILGDG
+299 
-304 GISGTGVHIHT
+304 SG
-315 PDEEIIDKIREKLIP
+315 
-330 ECQIIKNNYIESTCP
+330 
-345 VFSVVRSGRENGR
+345 
-358 KNQVK
+358 
-363 EILIE
+363 
-368 LGLYG
+368 
-373 KRAWEKSI
+373 KSI
-381 PEVYFT
+381 
-387 GSYHQRLELLKGLL
+387 S
-401 DTDGYAGNGGSIEFS
+401 
-416 STSETMALQVQEL
+416 
-429 VWSIGGICKLAKRQT
+429 
-444 YFTHKGVKKSGRIS
+444 
-458 YRLNIRHQF
+458 
-467 PESLFHV
+467 
-474 TRKRDNLSND
+474 
-484 NQYSR
+484 
-489 HGLKLAITDIEYIG
+489 
-503 KEETKCISIL
+503 
-513 SEKKLYLT
+513 
-521 DNYIVTHNTI
+521 
-531 TSISLMEVLDAD
+531 SISLMEVLDID
-543 TIIVVCPK
+543 TIFVVSPK
-551 KAVNNVWDETINRIY
+551 KAVNDVWDETINRIY

-586 GFDINDHF
+586 GFDISDRF

-606 DYLKSIKIPNKK
+606 DYLKSIKIPNKR
-618 YAVVLD
+618 YGVILD
-624 ECLHPDTEVLTPTG
+624 E
-638 FKSIKDVTTDD
+638 S
-649 KVLQYNP
+649 
-656 DGSNS
+656 
-661 WVNPSRVVKKPTLES
+661 
-676 HHYINSRWEQV
+676 
-687 VTPNHRMIYKQKH
+687 
-700 RKSGELSL
+700 
-708 REKLSKDY
+708 
-716 YPGDDNTIVSGIL
+716 
-729 INNGKT
+729 
-735 KLTPLEKLLIAI
+735 
-747 QADGSI
+747 
-753 NYVSEVS
+753 
-760 KFIKIEFHL
+760 
-769 TKERKINRLLNI
+769 
-781 LKDVGIE
+781 
-788 YSDYSSRNTDRI
+788 
-800 DKRFLIR
+800 
-807 IPFEMLDFLKGFE
+807 
-820 SCAKKI
+820 
-826 KSFDSWVDL
+826 
-835 SDKTSDWCREFIEEL
+835 
-850 VEWDGYKSPPVDGII
+850 
-865 KYIYYSSTE
+865 
-874 SINADIV
+874 
-881 QLVAANCGVRI
+881 
-892 KRTLSIDDRKETYKD
+892 
-907 NHRINMMKVSLANN
+907 
-921 QCTRKVINKH
+921 
-931 IDPVDFYCVTV
+931 
-942 PSGMF
+942 
-947 YVRYNNK
+947 
-954 VSVTGNCHS
+954 HS

-1095 KKYEEDFFT
+1095 KKYEDDFFS
-1104 SIDVYISEVTRG
+1104 SIEVYRSRVVKG
-1116 RGNTTLFRNELED
+1116 RGDTSFFRADLED
-1129 YLTKAKT
+1129 YLSKAKT

-1173 IFRKAKSVYKY
+1173 VFRKAKSVYKY

-1388 HGLIETSTIEDKV
+1388 HGLIETSTIEDKI
-1401 KTGINTITKV
+1401 KTGIDTVTRV

>member
-14 VDPIKNKVTITG
+14 VDPVNNKVTITG

-96 LEKIPLIANIK
+96 LEKIPLVANIK
-107 IINETEPNAIP
+107 IINSTDPNAIP

-161 PPGAGKAQP
+161 PPG
-170 LYSKVKIPG
+170 
-179 GWTTMGEIQPGDYV
+179 
-193 ETDEGKYTRVLDTF
+193 
-207 PQGLRDVYEITFKDG
+207 
-222 RKVRCDENHL
+222 
-232 WKVHFYD
+232 
-239 WKLPNTCDD
+239 
-248 GYRIKT
+248 
-254 TLEMIKE
+254 
-261 HKRVRSKGKY
+261 
-271 LKIPLV
+271 
-277 TGIDR
+277 
-282 PSYRDV
+282 
-288 DLPLDPYFLGA
+288 
-299 ILGDG
+299 
-304 GISGTGVHIHT
+304 SG
-315 PDEEIIDKIREKLIP
+315 
-330 ECQIIKNNYIESTCP
+330 
-345 VFSVVRSGRENGR
+345 
-358 KNQVK
+358 
-363 EILIE
+363 
-368 LGLYG
+368 
-373 KRAWEKSI
+373 KSI
-381 PEVYFT
+381 
-387 GSYHQRLELLKGLL
+387 S
-401 DTDGYAGNGGSIEFS
+401 
-416 STSETMALQVQEL
+416 
-429 VWSIGGICKLAKRQT
+429 
-444 YFTHKGVKKSGRIS
+444 
-458 YRLNIRHQF
+458 
-467 PESLFHV
+467 
-474 TRKRDNLSND
+474 
-484 NQYSR
+484 
-489 HGLKLAITDIEYIG
+489 
-503 KEETKCISIL
+503 
-513 SEKKLYLT
+513 
-521 DNYIVTHNTI
+521 
-531 TSISLMEVLDAD
+531 SISLMEILDID
-543 TIIVVCPK
+543 TIFVVSPK
-551 KAVNNVWDETINRIY
+551 KAVNDVWDETITRIY

-572 SMSLPVLHGPSKPA
+572 SMSLPVLHGPSKPS
-586 GFDINDHF
+586 GFDINDRF

-606 DYLKSIKIPNKK
+606 DYLKSIKIPNKR
-618 YAVVLD
+618 YGVILD
-624 ECLHPDTEVLTPTG
+624 E
-638 FKSIKDVTTDD
+638 S
-649 KVLQYNP
+649 
-656 DGSNS
+656 
-661 WVNPSRVVKKPTLES
+661 
-676 HHYINSRWEQV
+676 
-687 VTPNHRMIYKQKH
+687 
-700 RKSGELSL
+700 
-708 REKLSKDY
+708 
-716 YPGDDNTIVSGIL
+716 
-729 INNGKT
+729 
-735 KLTPLEKLLIAI
+735 
-747 QADGSI
+747 
-753 NYVSEVS
+753 
-760 KFIKIEFHL
+760 
-769 TKERKINRLLNI
+769 
-781 LKDVGIE
+781 
-788 YSDYSSRNTDRI
+788 
-800 DKRFLIR
+800 
-807 IPFEMLDFLKGFE
+807 
-820 SCAKKI
+820 
-826 KSFDSWVDL
+826 
-835 SDKTSDWCREFIEEL
+835 
-850 VEWDGYKSPPVDGII
+850 
-865 KYIYYSSTE
+865 
-874 SINADIV
+874 
-881 QLVAANCGVRI
+881 
-892 KRTLSIDDRKETYKD
+892 
-907 NHRINMMKVSLANN
+907 
-921 QCTRKVINKH
+921 
-931 IDPVDFYCVTV
+931 
-942 PSGMF
+942 
-947 YVRYNNK
+947 
-954 VSVTGNCHS
+954 HS

-1060 VKVTLQNGAD
+1060 VKVTLQNGSD

-1095 KKYEEDFFT
+1095 KKYEDDFFS
-1104 SIDVYISEVTRG
+1104 SIEVYRSCVVKG
-1116 RGNTTLFRNELED
+1116 RGDTSFFRADLED
-1129 YLTKAKT
+1129 YLSKAKT

-1184 VELTIMGEALGN
+1184 VELTIMGETLGN

-1388 HGLIETSTIEDKV
+1388 HGLIETSTIEDKI
-1401 KTGINTITKV
+1401 KTGIDTVTRV

>member
-14 VDPIKNKVTITG
+14 VDPVNNKVTITG

-118 KIDKSKLNKIFNNI
+118 KLDKSKLNRIFNNI

-161 PPGAGKAQP
+161 PPG
-170 LYSKVKIPG
+170 
-179 GWTTMGEIQPGDYV
+179 
-193 ETDEGKYTRVLDTF
+193 
-207 PQGLRDVYEITFKDG
+207 
-222 RKVRCDENHL
+222 
-232 WKVHFYD
+232 
-239 WKLPNTCDD
+239 
-248 GYRIKT
+248 
-254 TLEMIKE
+254 
-261 HKRVRSKGKY
+261 
-271 LKIPLV
+271 
-277 TGIDR
+277 
-282 PSYRDV
+282 
-288 DLPLDPYFLGA
+288 
-299 ILGDG
+299 
-304 GISGTGVHIHT
+304 SG
-315 PDEEIIDKIREKLIP
+315 
-330 ECQIIKNNYIESTCP
+330 
-345 VFSVVRSGRENGR
+345 
-358 KNQVK
+358 
-363 EILIE
+363 
-368 LGLYG
+368 
-373 KRAWEKSI
+373 KSI
-381 PEVYFT
+381 
-387 GSYHQRLELLKGLL
+387 S
-401 DTDGYAGNGGSIEFS
+401 
-416 STSETMALQVQEL
+416 
-429 VWSIGGICKLAKRQT
+429 
-444 YFTHKGVKKSGRIS
+444 
-458 YRLNIRHQF
+458 
-467 PESLFHV
+467 
-474 TRKRDNLSND
+474 
-484 NQYSR
+484 
-489 HGLKLAITDIEYIG
+489 
-503 KEETKCISIL
+503 
-513 SEKKLYLT
+513 
-521 DNYIVTHNTI
+521 
-531 TSISLMEVLDAD
+531 SISLMEILDID
-543 TIIVVCPK
+543 TIFVVSPK
-551 KAVNNVWDETINRIY
+551 KAVNDVWDETITRIY

-572 SMSLPVLHGPSKPA
+572 SMSLPILHGPSKPA
-586 GFDINDHF
+586 GFDINDRF

-606 DYLKSIKIPNKK
+606 DYLKSIKIPNKR
-618 YAVVLD
+618 YGVILD
-624 ECLHPDTEVLTPTG
+624 E
-638 FKSIKDVTTDD
+638 S
-649 KVLQYNP
+649 
-656 DGSNS
+656 
-661 WVNPSRVVKKPTLES
+661 
-676 HHYINSRWEQV
+676 
-687 VTPNHRMIYKQKH
+687 
-700 RKSGELSL
+700 
-708 REKLSKDY
+708 
-716 YPGDDNTIVSGIL
+716 
-729 INNGKT
+729 
-735 KLTPLEKLLIAI
+735 
-747 QADGSI
+747 
-753 NYVSEVS
+753 
-760 KFIKIEFHL
+760 
-769 TKERKINRLLNI
+769 
-781 LKDVGIE
+781 
-788 YSDYSSRNTDRI
+788 
-800 DKRFLIR
+800 
-807 IPFEMLDFLKGFE
+807 
-820 SCAKKI
+820 
-826 KSFDSWVDL
+826 
-835 SDKTSDWCREFIEEL
+835 
-850 VEWDGYKSPPVDGII
+850 
-865 KYIYYSSTE
+865 
-874 SINADIV
+874 
-881 QLVAANCGVRI
+881 
-892 KRTLSIDDRKETYKD
+892 
-907 NHRINMMKVSLANN
+907 
-921 QCTRKVINKH
+921 
-931 IDPVDFYCVTV
+931 
-942 PSGMF
+942 
-947 YVRYNNK
+947 
-954 VSVTGNCHS
+954 HS

-1095 KKYEEDFFT
+1095 KKYEDDFFS
-1104 SIDVYISEVTRG
+1104 SIEIYRSHVVKG
-1116 RGNTTLFRNELED
+1116 RGDTSFFRADLED
-1129 YLTKAKT
+1129 YLSKAKT

-1173 IFRKAKSVYKY
+1173 VFRKAKSVYKY

-1286 KEDSEINPL
+1286 KEDNEINPL

-1379 LPEENKEIL
+1379 LPEENKKIL
-1388 HGLIETSTIEDKV
+1388 HGLIETSTIEDKI
-1401 KTGINTITKV
+1401 KTGIDTVTRV

>member
-14 VDPIKNKVTITG
+14 VDPVSNKVTITG

-85 SGRELLAIRTE
+85 SGRELLAIKTE

-107 IINETEPNAIP
+107 IINSTDPSAIP

-161 PPGAGKAQP
+161 PPG
-170 LYSKVKIPG
+170 
-179 GWTTMGEIQPGDYV
+179 
-193 ETDEGKYTRVLDTF
+193 
-207 PQGLRDVYEITFKDG
+207 
-222 RKVRCDENHL
+222 
-232 WKVHFYD
+232 
-239 WKLPNTCDD
+239 
-248 GYRIKT
+248 
-254 TLEMIKE
+254 
-261 HKRVRSKGKY
+261 
-271 LKIPLV
+271 
-277 TGIDR
+277 
-282 PSYRDV
+282 
-288 DLPLDPYFLGA
+288 
-299 ILGDG
+299 
-304 GISGTGVHIHT
+304 SG
-315 PDEEIIDKIREKLIP
+315 
-330 ECQIIKNNYIESTCP
+330 
-345 VFSVVRSGRENGR
+345 
-358 KNQVK
+358 
-363 EILIE
+363 
-368 LGLYG
+368 
-373 KRAWEKSI
+373 KSI
-381 PEVYFT
+381 
-387 GSYHQRLELLKGLL
+387 S
-401 DTDGYAGNGGSIEFS
+401 
-416 STSETMALQVQEL
+416 
-429 VWSIGGICKLAKRQT
+429 
-444 YFTHKGVKKSGRIS
+444 
-458 YRLNIRHQF
+458 
-467 PESLFHV
+467 
-474 TRKRDNLSND
+474 
-484 NQYSR
+484 
-489 HGLKLAITDIEYIG
+489 
-503 KEETKCISIL
+503 
-513 SEKKLYLT
+513 
-521 DNYIVTHNTI
+521 
-531 TSISLMEVLDAD
+531 SISLMEILDID
-543 TIIVVCPK
+543 TIFVVSPK
-551 KAVNNVWDETINRIY
+551 KAVNDVWDETITRIY

-586 GFDINDHF
+586 GFNINDRF

-606 DYLKSIKIPNKK
+606 DYLKSIKIPNKR
-618 YAVVLD
+618 YGVILD
-624 ECLHPDTEVLTPTG
+624 E
-638 FKSIKDVTTDD
+638 S
-649 KVLQYNP
+649 
-656 DGSNS
+656 
-661 WVNPSRVVKKPTLES
+661 
-676 HHYINSRWEQV
+676 
-687 VTPNHRMIYKQKH
+687 
-700 RKSGELSL
+700 
-708 REKLSKDY
+708 
-716 YPGDDNTIVSGIL
+716 
-729 INNGKT
+729 
-735 KLTPLEKLLIAI
+735 
-747 QADGSI
+747 
-753 NYVSEVS
+753 
-760 KFIKIEFHL
+760 
-769 TKERKINRLLNI
+769 
-781 LKDVGIE
+781 
-788 YSDYSSRNTDRI
+788 
-800 DKRFLIR
+800 
-807 IPFEMLDFLKGFE
+807 
-820 SCAKKI
+820 
-826 KSFDSWVDL
+826 
-835 SDKTSDWCREFIEEL
+835 
-850 VEWDGYKSPPVDGII
+850 
-865 KYIYYSSTE
+865 
-874 SINADIV
+874 
-881 QLVAANCGVRI
+881 
-892 KRTLSIDDRKETYKD
+892 
-907 NHRINMMKVSLANN
+907 
-921 QCTRKVINKH
+921 
-931 IDPVDFYCVTV
+931 
-942 PSGMF
+942 
-947 YVRYNNK
+947 
-954 VSVTGNCHS
+954 HS

-1060 VKVTLQNGAD
+1060 VKVTLQNGSD

-1095 KKYEEDFFT
+1095 KKYEDDFFS
-1104 SIDVYISEVTRG
+1104 SIEVYRSCVVKG
-1116 RGNTTLFRNELED
+1116 RGDTSFFRADLED
-1129 YLTKAKT
+1129 YLSKAKT

-1173 IFRKAKSVYKY
+1173 VFRKAKSVYKY

-1388 HGLIETSTIEDKV
+1388 HGLIETSTIEDKI
-1401 KTGINTITKV
+1401 KTGIDTVTRV

>member
-14 VDPIKNKVTITG
+14 VDPVSNKVTITG

-107 IINETEPNAIP
+107 IINSTDPSAIP

-161 PPGAGKAQP
+161 PPGAGKTA
-170 LYSKVKIPG
+170 
-179 GWTTMGEIQPGDYV
+179 
-193 ETDEGKYTRVLDTF
+193 
-207 PQGLRDVYEITFKDG
+207 
-222 RKVRCDENHL
+222 
-232 WKVHFYD
+232 
-239 WKLPNTCDD
+239 
-248 GYRIKT
+248 
-254 TLEMIKE
+254 
-261 HKRVRSKGKY
+261 
-271 LKIPLV
+271 
-277 TGIDR
+277 
-282 PSYRDV
+282 
-288 DLPLDPYFLGA
+288 A
-299 ILGDG
+299 
-304 GISGTGVHIHT
+304 
-315 PDEEIIDKIREKLIP
+315 
-330 ECQIIKNNYIESTCP
+330 
-345 VFSVVRSGRENGR
+345 
-358 KNQVK
+358 
-363 EILIE
+363 
-368 LGLYG
+368 
-373 KRAWEKSI
+373 
-381 PEVYFT
+381 
-387 GSYHQRLELLKGLL
+387 
-401 DTDGYAGNGGSIEFS
+401 
-416 STSETMALQVQEL
+416 
-429 VWSIGGICKLAKRQT
+429 
-444 YFTHKGVKKSGRIS
+444 
-458 YRLNIRHQF
+458 
-467 PESLFHV
+467 
-474 TRKRDNLSND
+474 
-484 NQYSR
+484 
-489 HGLKLAITDIEYIG
+489 
-503 KEETKCISIL
+503 
-513 SEKKLYLT
+513 
-521 DNYIVTHNTI
+521 
-531 TSISLMEVLDAD
+531 SISLMEVLDAD

-551 KAVNNVWDETINRIY
+551 KAVNDVWDETINRIY

-586 GFDINDHF
+586 GFDINDRF

-624 ECLHPDTEVLTPTG
+624 E
-638 FKSIKDVTTDD
+638 
-649 KVLQYNP
+649 
-656 DGSNS
+656 
-661 WVNPSRVVKKPTLES
+661 S
-676 HHYINSRWEQV
+676 HL
-687 VTPNHRMIYKQKH
+687 M
-700 RKSGELSL
+700 
-708 REKLSKDY
+708 
-716 YPGDDNTIVSGIL
+716 
-729 INNGKT
+729 
-735 KLTPLEKLLIAI
+735 
-747 QADGSI
+747 
-753 NYVSEVS
+753 
-760 KFIKIEFHL
+760 
-769 TKERKINRLLNI
+769 
-781 LKDVGIE
+781 
-788 YSDYSSRNTDRI
+788 
-800 DKRFLIR
+800 
-807 IPFEMLDFLKGFE
+807 
-820 SCAKKI
+820 
-826 KSFDSWVDL
+826 
-835 SDKTSDWCREFIEEL
+835 
-850 VEWDGYKSPPVDGII
+850 
-865 KYIYYSSTE
+865 
-874 SINADIV
+874 
-881 QLVAANCGVRI
+881 
-892 KRTLSIDDRKETYKD
+892 
-907 NHRINMMKVSLANN
+907 
-921 QCTRKVINKH
+921 
-931 IDPVDFYCVTV
+931 
-942 PSGMF
+942 
-947 YVRYNNK
+947 
-954 VSVTGNCHS
+954 
-963 LNSHNSERSI
+963 NSHNSERSI

-1095 KKYEEDFFT
+1095 KKYEDDFFR

-1116 RGNTTLFRNELED
+1116 RGNTSFFRADLED
-1129 YLTKAKT
+1129 YLSKAKT
-1136 LHNGYSPTDPKH
+1136 LHNGYLPTDPKH

-1173 IFRKAKSVYKY
+1173 VFRKAKSVYKY

-1388 HGLIETSTIEDKV
+1388 HGLIETSTIEDKI
-1401 KTGINTITKV
+1401 KTGIDTVTRV